1 MDTNRQ
7 CMALKASAGSGK
19 TFALSVRF
27 LALLFKGANPSEI
40 LTLTFTKKATAE
52 MKERIL
58 DYLKILQKE
67 NLESKEK
74 SHKENILKE
83 LEEKYHLDPSLV
95 QNSAQK
101 IYQRFLN
108 AEIRISTI
116 DAFFQSIL
124 RKFCWF
130 VGLSANFEVN
140 EDTEAHQQQLDE
152 RFLSALNSEQLEELS
167 VFITQCLSHNSYTS
181 NSILKLLR
189 SLRNKLYLFDP
200 NKREP
205 AFDEEGFLEKPRN
218 LNKQIQST
226 EIASDSAKKAIK
238 CDDFRGF
245 LNSSLTWLKKKSEY
259 NFFKKLKNEI
269 PTLESE
275 CEAIENDLKSY
286 YEARETALFKKFPK
300 FIQLY
305 DKAISKIQALDFDAI
320 KDKVHALL
328 SGYEEVPAEFFYFRL
343 DSKIAHI
350 LIDEFQDTSLNDYK
364 ILAPFIDEIKAG
376 IGQAKWHRSVFF
388 VGDVKQSIYAFRGG
402 FSSLFESV
410 SKDFYHDNLEFNHRS
425 SPLIIH
431 YVNTIFKKAYQN
443 SSTTY
448 LEQKYPETSRN
459 KHATDGYVKV
469 SLVAN
474 ERELLL
480 EQISQEAKN
489 LLEHGKELLLEQI
502 LQEAK
507 NLLEHGIEPKDITI
521 LCATNKDAL
530 EIKNYLQENLSE
542 IRPSTESSA
551 QLSQFVESKIIKN
564 ALEYALAEEEYKP
577 FYKHSVLKLAGYLHD
592 DAIALFGFNPKK
604 ESVAGF
610 VWKVMELFE
619 LYTECAQICLELALG
634 CEDADEFLEKLE
646 AKKIAS
652 FNSKGAQIMTIHKSK
667 GMQFPYVIVC
677 ERLGKP
683 NNESDK
689 FLEEYNGTELVCLY
703 YRMKNREV
711 VDKDYARALEKEK
724 AAKDHEEINAYY
736 VAFTRAELGLVV
748 VAKDK
753 DQKKDKKKDKEESK
767 NKGMHEKLDLKPLE
781 EGEIAPVIASKK
793 EPSNAS
799 VLIKPHA
806 YGEQVQEI
814 EEEPDSD
821 YEKNNDQE
829 AINFG
834 IALHKGLEYQY
845 AYRIPKKSVLEYL
858 NYHYGFYGLDHQA
871 LEESLELFENDAE
884 IQALFKNLA
893 LKGEVAFLSRGVVSR
908 IDVLLWDKGQ
918 NLYVLDYKSSQN
930 YQQSHKAQVS
940 HYAEF
945 LQTQAPHFKIQAGII
960 YAHKRLLEKLWV

>member
-1 MDTNRQ
+1 MDTKRQ

-67 NLESKEK
+67 NLEDEKEKEK
-74 SHKENILKE
+74 SQNILKE
-83 LEEKYHLDPSLV
+83 LEEKYRLNPSFV

-140 EDTEAHQQQLDE
+140 EDTKAHQQQLNAS
-152 RFLSALNSEQLEELS
+152 FLSALDNKQLEELS
-167 VFITQCLSHNSYTS
+167 VFITQCLSYDSYTS
-181 NSILKLLR
+181 DSILERLR
-189 SLRNKLYLFDP
+189 FLKNKLYLFDS
-200 NKREP
+200 NKKDP
-205 AFDEEGFLEKPRN
+205 VFDEEGFLEKLRS
-218 LNKQIQST
+218 LNQQIQSVET
-226 EIASDSAKKAIK
+226 ASNEAKKAIK

-245 LNSSLTWLKKKSEY
+245 LNSSLTWLEKKSEY
-259 NFFKKLKNEI
+259 RYFKKFKDEI

-275 CEAIENDLKSY
+275 CEEIENDLKRY
-286 YEARETALFKKFPK
+286 YEAKESALFKKFPK

-305 DKAISKIQALDFDAI
+305 DKATSKIQALDFDAI

-328 SGYEEVPAEFFYFRL
+328 NGYEEVPAEFFYFRL
-343 DSKIAHI
+343 DSRIAHI

-388 VGDVKQSIYAFRGG
+388 VGDVKQSIYGFRGS

-410 SKDFYHDNLEFNHRS
+410 SKDFYHDNLQFNHRS
-425 SPLIIH
+425 SPLIIN

-443 SSTTY
+443 SPTAY
-448 LEQKYPETSRN
+448 LEQKYPKASSN
-459 KHATDGYVKV
+459 KHARDGYVKV
-469 SLVAN
+469 SLVAD
-474 ERELLL
+474 ER
-480 EQISQEAKN
+480 
-489 LLEHGKELLLEQI
+489 ELLLEQI

-507 NLLEHGIEPKDITI
+507 NLLEHRIDPKDITL
-521 LCATNKDAL
+521 LCTRNEDAL
-530 EIKNYLQENLSE
+530 EIKNYLQKNLSA

-551 QLSQFVESKIIKN
+551 KLSQFVESKIIKN
-564 ALEYALAEEEYKP
+564 ALEYALAEEPYKP

-592 DAIALFGFNPKK
+592 DAIALAGFNPKK

-610 VWKVMELFE
+610 VWKVMEWFE
-619 LYTECAQICLELALG
+619 LYTECAQICLELAVG
-634 CEDADEFLEKLE
+634 CEDANEFLEKLE
-646 AKKIAS
+646 AKEIAS
-652 FNSKGAQIMTIHKSK
+652 FKAEGAQIMTIHKSK

-683 NNESDK
+683 KSNNSNQ
-689 FLEEYNGTELVCLY
+689 FLEEYSGTELTRLY

-711 VDKDYARALEKEK
+711 VDKDYARALDKEE
-724 AAKDHEEINAYY
+724 AAKDHEETNVYY
-736 VAFTRAELGLVV
+736 VAFTRAELGLIV

-753 DQKKDKKKDKEESK
+753 
-767 NKGMHEKLDLKPLE
+767 KGMREKLDLAPLE
-781 EGEIAPVIASKK
+781 EGEIAPVISSQK
-793 EPSNAS
+793 EPLIPSI
-799 VLIKPHA
+799 VIKPHA

-814 EEEPDSD
+814 EEEPSD

-858 NYHYGFYGLDHQA
+858 NYHHGFYGLDYQA
-871 LEESLELFENDAE
+871 LEESLELFENDAK

-893 LKGEVAFLSRGVVSR
+893 LRGEVAFLFEGVVSR

-940 HYAEF
+940 HYAAF

>member
-1 MDTNRQ
+1 MDTKRQ

-58 DYLKILQKE
+58 DYLRILQKE
-67 NLESKEK
+67 NLEDEKEKEK
-74 SHKENILKE
+74 SQNILKE
-83 LEEKYHLDPSLV
+83 LEEKYRLNPSFV

-140 EDTEAHQQQLDE
+140 EDTKAHQQQLNE
-152 RFLSALNSEQLEELS
+152 SFLSALNNEQLEELS
-167 VFITQCLSHNSYTS
+167 VFIAQCLSYDSYTS
-181 NSILKLLR
+181 DSILERLR
-189 SLRNKLYLFDP
+189 FLKNKLYLFDP
-200 NKREP
+200 NKKDL
-205 AFDEEGFLEKPRN
+205 AFDEEGFLEKLRS
-218 LNKQIQST
+218 LNQQIQSVET
-226 EIASDSAKKAIK
+226 ASNEAKKAIK

-245 LNSSLTWLKKKSEY
+245 LNSSLTWLEKKGEY
-259 NFFKKLKNEI
+259 RYFKKFKDEI
-269 PTLESE
+269 PILESE
-275 CEAIENDLKSY
+275 CEEIENDLKCY
-286 YEARETALFKKFPK
+286 YEARESALFKKFPK

-305 DKAISKIQALDFDAI
+305 DKATSKIQALDFDAI

-328 SGYEEVPAEFFYFRL
+328 NGYEEMPAEFFYFRL

-388 VGDVKQSIYAFRGG
+388 VGDVKQSIYGFRGS

-425 SPLIIH
+425 SPLIIN

-443 SSTTY
+443 SPTAY
-448 LEQKYPETSRN
+448 LEQKYPKASSN
-459 KHATDGYVKV
+459 KHAKDGYVKV
-469 SLVAN
+469 SLVAD

-480 EQISQEAKN
+480 K
-489 LLEHGKELLLEQI
+489 QI

-507 NLLEHGIEPKDITI
+507 NLLEHRIDPKDITL
-521 LCATNKDAL
+521 LCATNDDAL
-530 EIKNYLQENLSE
+530 EIKNYLQKNLSE

-551 QLSQFVESKIIKN
+551 KLSQFVESKIIKN
-564 ALEYALAEEEYKP
+564 ALEYALAEEPYKP

-592 DAIALFGFNPKK
+592 DAIALAGFNPKK

-619 LYTECAQICLELALG
+619 LYTECAQICLELAVG
-634 CEDADEFLEKLE
+634 CEDANEFLEKLE
-646 AKKIAS
+646 AKEIAS
-652 FNSKGAQIMTIHKSK
+652 FKAEGAQIMTIHKSK

-683 NNESDK
+683 KMNNSNQ
-689 FLEEYNGTELVCLY
+689 FLEEYSGTELLRLY

-711 VDKDYARALEKEK
+711 VDKDYARALDKEE
-724 AAKDHEEINAYY
+724 AAKNHEETNVYY
-736 VAFTRAELGLVV
+736 VAFTRAELGLIV

-753 DQKKDKKKDKEESK
+753 DQKKDKKESK
-767 NKGMHEKLDLKPLE
+767 NKGMREKLDLFPLE
-781 EGEIAPVIASKK
+781 EGEIAPVISSQK
-793 EPSNAS
+793 EPSSAS
-799 VLIKPHA
+799 VVIKPHA

-814 EEEPDSD
+814 EEEPSD

-858 NYHYGFYGLDHQA
+858 NYHHGFYGLDYQA
-871 LEESLELFENDAE
+871 LEESLELFENDAK

-893 LKGEVAFLSRGVVSR
+893 LKGEVAFLFEGVVSR

-940 HYAEF
+940 HYAAF

>member
-1 MDTNRQ
+1 MDTKRQ

-67 NLESKEK
+67 NLEDEKEKEK
-74 SHKENILKE
+74 SQNILKE
-83 LEEKYHLDPSLV
+83 LEEKYRLDPSFV

-140 EDTEAHQQQLDE
+140 EDTKAHQQQLNAS
-152 RFLSALNSEQLEELS
+152 FLSALDNKQLEELS
-167 VFITQCLSHNSYTS
+167 VFIAQCLSYDSYTS
-181 NSILKLLR
+181 DSILERLR
-189 SLRNKLYLFDP
+189 FLKNKLYLFDP
-200 NKREP
+200 NKKEP
-205 AFDEEGFLEKPRN
+205 AFDEKGFLDKLRS
-218 LNKQIQST
+218 LNQQIQSVET
-226 EIASDSAKKAIK
+226 ASDTAKKAVK

-245 LNSSLTWLKKKSEY
+245 LNSSLTWLKKKGEY
-259 NFFKKLKNEI
+259 RDFKKIKDEI

-275 CEAIENDLKSY
+275 CEEIENDLKRY
-286 YEARETALFKKFPK
+286 YEARESALFKKFPK

-305 DKAISKIQALDFDAI
+305 DKATSKIQVLDFDAI

-328 SGYEEVPAEFFYFRL
+328 NGYEEMPAEFFYFRL
-343 DSKIAHI
+343 DSRIAHI

-388 VGDVKQSIYAFRGG
+388 VGDVKQSIYGFRGS

-410 SKDFYHDNLEFNHRS
+410 SKDFYHDNLPFNHRS
-425 SPLIIH
+425 SPLIIN

-443 SSTTY
+443 SPTAY
-448 LEQKYPETSRN
+448 WEQKYPKASSN
-459 KHATDGYVKV
+459 KHARDGYVKV
-469 SLVAN
+469 SLVAD

-480 EQISQEAKN
+480 K
-489 LLEHGKELLLEQI
+489 QI

-507 NLLEHGIEPKDITI
+507 NLLEHRIDPKDITL
-521 LCATNKDAL
+521 LCATNDDAL
-530 EIKNYLQENLSE
+530 EIKNYLQKNLST

-551 QLSQFVESKIIKN
+551 DLSQFVESKIIKN
-564 ALEYALAEEEYKP
+564 ALKYALAEEPYKP
-577 FYKHSVLKLAGYLHD
+577 FYKHSVLKLSGYLHD
-592 DAIALFGFNPKK
+592 DAIALAGFNPKK
-604 ESVAGF
+604 ESVASF

-619 LYTECAQICLELALG
+619 LYGEPAQICLELAVG
-634 CEDADEFLEKLE
+634 CEDANEFLEKLE
-646 AKKIAS
+646 AKEIAS
-652 FNSKGAQIMTIHKSK
+652 FKAKGTQIMTIHKSK

-683 NNESDK
+683 KSNNSNQ
-689 FLEEYNGTELVCLY
+689 FLEEYDGTELLRLY

-711 VDKDYARALEKEK
+711 VDKDYARALDKEE
-724 AAKDHEEINAYY
+724 AAKDHEETNVYY
-736 VAFTRAELGLVV
+736 VAFTRAELGLIV

-753 DQKKDKKKDKEESK
+753 DQKKDKKESK
-767 NKGMHEKLDLKPLE
+767 NKGMREKLDLAPLE
-781 EGEIAPVIASKK
+781 EGEIAPVISSQK
-793 EPSNAS
+793 ELSPES
-799 VLIKPHA
+799 VVIKPHA

-814 EEEPDSD
+814 EEEPSD

-845 AYRIPKKSVLEYL
+845 AYNIPKKSVLEYL
-858 NYHYGFYGLDHQA
+858 NYHHGFYGLDYQA
-871 LEESLELFENDAE
+871 LEESLELFENDAK
-884 IQALFKNLA
+884 IQALFKNHA
-893 LKGEVAFLSRGVVSR
+893 LRGEAAFLFEGVVSR

-940 HYAEF
+940 HYAAF

>member
-1 MDTNRQ
+1 MDTKRQ

-67 NLESKEK
+67 NLEDEKEKEK
-74 SHKENILKE
+74 SQNILKE
-83 LEEKYHLDPSLV
+83 LEEKYRLNPSLV
-95 QNSAQK
+95 QNRAQE

-140 EDTEAHQQQLDE
+140 EDTKAHQQQLNE
-152 RFLSALNSEQLEELS
+152 GFLSALNSEQLEELS
-167 VFITQCLSHNSYTS
+167 VFIAQCLSYDNYTS
-181 NSILKLLR
+181 DSILKRLR
-189 SLRNKLYLFDP
+189 FLKNKLYLFDP
-200 NKREP
+200 NKKEP
-205 AFDEEGFLEKPRN
+205 AFDEEGFLEKLRS
-218 LNKQIQST
+218 LNNQIQSIET
-226 EIASDSAKKAIK
+226 ASDRAKEAIK
-238 CDDFRGF
+238 CDSFRGF
-245 LNSSLTWLKKKSEY
+245 LNSSLTWLEKKSEY
-259 NFFKKLKNEI
+259 LYFKKLKSEI

-275 CEAIENDLKSY
+275 CEEIENDLKRY
-286 YEARETALFKKFPK
+286 YEAKEAAIFKKFPK

-305 DKAISKIQALDFDAI
+305 DNATSKIQALDFDAI
-320 KDKVHALL
+320 KDKVHVLL
-328 SGYEEVPAEFFYFRL
+328 NGYEEMPAEFFYFRL

-388 VGDVKQSIYAFRGG
+388 VGDVKQSIYAFRGS

-425 SPLIIH
+425 APLIIN

-443 SSTTY
+443 SPTAY
-448 LEQKYPETSRN
+448 LEQKYPKTSQN
-459 KHATDGYVKV
+459 KHVTDGYVKV
-469 SLVAN
+469 SLVAD
-474 ERELLL
+474 ER
-480 EQISQEAKN
+480 
-489 LLEHGKELLLEQI
+489 ELLLEQI

-507 NLLEHGIEPKDITI
+507 NLLEHRIDPKDIAI
-521 LCATNKDAL
+521 LCTRNEDAL
-530 EIKNYLQENLSE
+530 EIKNYLQKNLSA

-551 QLSQFVESKIIKN
+551 RLSQFVESKIIKN
-564 ALEYALAEEEYKP
+564 ALEYALAEEPYKP

-592 DAIALFGFNPKK
+592 DVIALPGFNPKK

-610 VWKVMELFE
+610 VWKVMEWFE
-619 LYTECAQICLELALG
+619 LYGECAQICLELAVG
-634 CEDADEFLEKLE
+634 CEDANDFLEKLE
-646 AKKIAS
+646 AKSIAS
-652 FNSKGAQIMTIHKSK
+652 SHSKGAQIMTIHKSK

-677 ERLGKP
+677 ERLGNPKSSHS
-683 NNESDK
+683 NQL
-689 FLEEYNGTELVCLY
+689 LEEYDGAELTRLY

-711 VDKDYARALEKEK
+711 VDKDYARALDKEE
-724 AAKDHEEINAYY
+724 AAKDHEEINVYY
-736 VAFTRAELGLVV
+736 VAFTRAELGLIV

-753 DQKKDKKKDKEESK
+753 KESKKESK
-767 NKGMHEKLDLKPLE
+767 NKTMREQLNLVPLE
-781 EGEIAPVIASKK
+781 EGEIMPVISSQK
-793 EPSNAS
+793 EPLIAS
-799 VLIKPHA
+799 ALIKPHA

-845 AYRIPKKSVLEYL
+845 AYNIPKESVLEYL
-858 NYHYGFYGLDHQA
+858 NYHHGFYGLDYQA

-884 IQALFKNLA
+884 IQALFKNYA
-893 LKGEVAFLSRGVVSR
+893 LRGEAAFLFQGVVSR
-908 IDVLLWDKGQ
+908 IDVLLWDRGQ

-945 LQTQAPHFKIQAGII
+945 LKTQAPHFKIQAGII

>member
-1 MDTNRQ
+1 MDAKRQ

-67 NLESKEK
+67 NLEYEKEKEK
-74 SHKENILKE
+74 SQNILKE
-83 LEEKYHLDPSLV
+83 LEEKYRLDPSFV

-140 EDTEAHQQQLDE
+140 EDTKAHQQQLNAS
-152 RFLSALNSEQLEELS
+152 FLNALNNEQLEELS
-167 VFITQCLSHNSYTS
+167 VFITQCLSYDSYTS
-181 NSILKLLR
+181 DSVLERLRFLK
-189 SLRNKLYLFDP
+189 NKLYLFDP
-200 NKREP
+200 NKKEP
-205 AFDEEGFLEKPRN
+205 AFDEEGFLEKLRN
-218 LNKQIQST
+218 LNRQIQSVET
-226 EIASDSAKKAIK
+226 ASNEAKKAIK

-245 LNSSLTWLKKKSEY
+245 LNSSLTWLEKKSEY
-259 NFFKKLKNEI
+259 RYFKKFKDEI

-275 CEAIENDLKSY
+275 CEEIENDLKRY
-286 YEARETALFKKFPK
+286 YEARESALFKKFPK

-305 DKAISKIQALDFDAI
+305 DKATSKIQALDFDAI

-328 SGYEEVPAEFFYFRL
+328 NGYEEMPAEFFYFRL
-343 DSKIAHI
+343 DSRIAHI

-388 VGDVKQSIYAFRGG
+388 VGDVKQSIYGFRGS

-425 SPLIIH
+425 SPLIIN

-443 SSTTY
+443 SPTAY
-448 LEQKYPETSRN
+448 LEQKYPKASSN
-459 KHATDGYVKV
+459 KHARDGYVKV
-469 SLVAN
+469 SLVAD

-480 EQISQEAKN
+480 EQILQGAKN
-489 LLEHGKELLLEQI
+489 LLEHRI
-502 LQEAK
+502 D
-507 NLLEHGIEPKDITI
+507 PKDITL
-521 LCATNKDAL
+521 LCATNDDAL
-530 EIKNYLQENLSE
+530 EIKNYLQKNLSA

-551 QLSQFVESKIIKN
+551 KLSQFVESKIIKN
-564 ALEYALAEEEYKP
+564 ALEYALAEEPYKP

-592 DAIALFGFNPKK
+592 DAIALAGFNPKK

-619 LYTECAQICLELALG
+619 LYTECAQICLELAVG
-634 CEDADEFLEKLE
+634 CEDANEFLEKLE
-646 AKKIAS
+646 AKEIAS
-652 FNSKGAQIMTIHKSK
+652 FKAEGTQIMTIHKSK

-683 NNESDK
+683 KTNNSNQ
-689 FLEEYNGTELVCLY
+689 FLEEYSGTELTRLY

-711 VDKDYARALEKEK
+711 VDKDYARVLDKEE
-724 AAKDHEEINAYY
+724 AAKDHEETNVYY
-736 VAFTRAELGLVV
+736 VAFTRAELGLIV

-753 DQKKDKKKDKEESK
+753 DQKKDKKESK
-767 NKGMHEKLDLKPLE
+767 NKGMREKLDLAPLE
-781 EGEIAPVIASKK
+781 EGEIAPVISSQK
-793 EPSNAS
+793 ELSIPS
-799 VLIKPHA
+799 VVIKPHA

-814 EEEPDSD
+814 EEEPSD

-845 AYRIPKKSVLEYL
+845 AYNIPKKSVLEYL
-858 NYHYGFYGLDHQA
+858 NYHHGFYGLDYQA
-871 LEESLELFENDAE
+871 LEESLELFENDAK

-893 LKGEVAFLSRGVVSR
+893 LRGEVAFLFEGVVSR

-940 HYAEF
+940 HYAAF

>member
-1 MDTNRQ
+1 MDTKRQ

-67 NLESKEK
+67 NLENEKEK
-74 SHKENILKE
+74 SQNILKE
-83 LEEKYHLDPSLV
+83 LEEKYHLDPDLV
-95 QNSAQK
+95 RNSAQK

-108 AEIRISTI
+108 AEVRIGTI

-140 EDTEAHQQQLDE
+140 EDTKAHQQQLNE
-152 RFLSALNSEQLEELS
+152 GFLSALNSEQLEELS
-167 VFITQCLSHNSYTS
+167 AFITQCLSYDNYTS
-181 NSILKLLR
+181 DSILERLR
-189 SLRNKLYLFDP
+189 FLKNKLYLFDP
-200 NKREP
+200 NKKEP
-205 AFDEEGFLEKPRN
+205 AFDEKGFLEKLRS
-218 LNKQIQST
+218 LNNQIQSIET
-226 EIASDSAKKAIK
+226 ASDRAKEAIK
-238 CDDFRGF
+238 CDSFRGF

-259 NFFKKLKNEI
+259 QSFKKLKSEI

-275 CEAIENDLKSY
+275 CEEIENDLKRY
-286 YEARETALFKKFPK
+286 YEAKETAIFKKFPK

-305 DKAISKIQALDFDAI
+305 DNATSKIQALDFDAI
-320 KDKVHALL
+320 KDKVHVLL
-328 SGYEEVPAEFFYFRL
+328 NGYEEMPAEFFYFRL

-376 IGQAKWHRSVFF
+376 IGQAKWYRSVFF
-388 VGDVKQSIYAFRGG
+388 VGDVKQSIYAFRGS

-425 SPLIIH
+425 APLIIN

-443 SSTTY
+443 SPIAY
-448 LEQKYPETSRN
+448 LEQKYPKTSQN

-469 SLVAN
+469 SLVAD
-474 ERELLL
+474 ER
-480 EQISQEAKN
+480 
-489 LLEHGKELLLEQI
+489 GLLLEQI
-502 LQEAK
+502 LQEAQ
-507 NLLEHGIEPKDITI
+507 NLLDHRIEPKDITI

-530 EIKNYLQENLSE
+530 EVKNYLQERLSE
-542 IRPSTESSA
+542 ICPSTESSA
-551 QLSQFVESKIIKN
+551 KLSQFVESKIIKN
-564 ALEYALAEEEYKP
+564 ALEYALAKEPYKP

-592 DAIALFGFNPKK
+592 DAIALPGFNPKK

-610 VWKVMELFE
+610 VWKVMELFG
-619 LYTECAQICLELALG
+619 LYGECAQICLELAVG
-634 CEDADEFLEKLE
+634 CEDANDFLEKLE
-646 AKKIAS
+646 AKSIAS
-652 FNSKGAQIMTIHKSK
+652 FNAKGTQIMTIHKSK

-677 ERLGKP
+677 ERLGNPKS
-683 NNESDK
+683 NHSNQL
-689 FLEEYNGTELVCLY
+689 LEEYDGAELARLY

-711 VDKDYARALEKEK
+711 VDKDYARALDKEE
-724 AAKDHEEINAYY
+724 AAKDYEEINVYY
-736 VAFTRAELGLVV
+736 VAFTRAELGLIV

-753 DQKKDKKKDKEESK
+753 KESKKESK
-767 NKGMHEKLDLKPLE
+767 NKTMREKLDLAPLE
-781 EGEIAPVIASKK
+781 EGEIMPVISHKK
-793 EPSNAS
+793 EPLITST
-799 VLIKPHA
+799 LIKPHA

-845 AYRIPKKSVLEYL
+845 AYSIPKKSVLEYL
-858 NYHYGFYGLDHQA
+858 NYHYGFYGLDYQA

-884 IQALFKNLA
+884 IQTLFKNYTLR
-893 LKGEVAFLSRGVVSR
+893 GEAAFLFEGVVSR
-908 IDVLLWDKGQ
+908 IDVLLWDRGQ

-945 LQTQAPHFKIQAGII
+945 LKTQAPHFKIQAGII

>member
-1 MDTNRQ
+1 
-7 CMALKASAGSGK
+7 MALKASAGSGK

-67 NLESKEK
+67 NLEDEKEKEK
-74 SHKENILKE
+74 SQNILKE
-83 LEEKYHLDPSLV
+83 LEEKYHLNPSFV
-95 QNSAQK
+95 QNRAQE

-140 EDTEAHQQQLDE
+140 EDTKAHQQQLNAS
-152 RFLSALNSEQLEELS
+152 FLSALNSKQLEELS
-167 VFITQCLSHNSYTS
+167 VFIAQCLSHDSYTS
-181 NSILKLLR
+181 DSVLERLRFLK
-189 SLRNKLYLFDP
+189 NKLYLFDP
-200 NKREP
+200 NKKDP
-205 AFDEEGFLEKPRN
+205 VFNEEGFLEKLRS
-218 LNKQIQST
+218 LNQQIQNIET
-226 EIASDSAKKAIK
+226 ASNEAKKAIK

-245 LNSSLTWLKKKSEY
+245 LNSSLTWLKKKGEY
-259 NFFKKLKNEI
+259 RDFKKIKDEI

-275 CEAIENDLKSY
+275 CEEIENDLKLY
-286 YEARETALFKKFPK
+286 YEARESALFKKFPK

-305 DKAISKIQALDFDAI
+305 DRATSKIQALDFDAI

-328 SGYEEVPAEFFYFRL
+328 NGYEEMPAEFFYFRL
-343 DSKIAHI
+343 DSRIAHI

-388 VGDVKQSIYAFRGG
+388 VGDVKQSIYGFRGS
-402 FSSLFESV
+402 FSSLLESV

-425 SPLIIH
+425 SPLIIN

-443 SSTTY
+443 SPTAY
-448 LEQKYPETSRN
+448 LEQKYPKASSN
-459 KHATDGYVKV
+459 KHAKDGYVKV
-469 SLVAN
+469 SLVAD
-474 ERELLL
+474 ER
-480 EQISQEAKN
+480 
-489 LLEHGKELLLEQI
+489 ELLLEQI

-507 NLLEHGIEPKDITI
+507 NLLEHRIDPKDITL
-521 LCATNKDAL
+521 LCATNDDAL
-530 EIKNYLQENLSE
+530 EIKNYLQENLSA

-551 QLSQFVESKIIKN
+551 KLSQFVESKIIKN
-564 ALEYALAEEEYKP
+564 ALEYALAEEPYKP

-592 DAIALFGFNPKK
+592 DAIALAGFNPKK

-610 VWKVMELFE
+610 VWKVMEWFE
-619 LYTECAQICLELALG
+619 LYGECAQICLELAVG
-634 CEDADEFLEKLE
+634 CEDANEFLEKLE
-646 AKKIAS
+646 AKEIAS
-652 FNSKGAQIMTIHKSK
+652 FKAEGAQIMTIHKSK

-683 NNESDK
+683 KTNNSNQ
-689 FLEEYNGTELVCLY
+689 FLEEYSGTELMCLY

-711 VDKDYARALEKEK
+711 VDKDYARALDKEE
-724 AAKDHEEINAYY
+724 AAKNHEETNVYY
-736 VAFTRAELGLVV
+736 VAFTRAELGLIV

-753 DQKKDKKKDKEESK
+753 
-767 NKGMHEKLDLKPLE
+767 KGMREKLDLVPLE
-781 EGEIAPVIASKK
+781 EGTIAPVISSQK
-793 EPSNAS
+793 ELLSAS
-799 VLIKPHA
+799 VVIKPHA

-814 EEEPDSD
+814 EEEPSD

-845 AYRIPKKSVLEYL
+845 AYNIPKKSVLEYL
-858 NYHYGFYGLDHQA
+858 NYHHGFYGLDYQA
-871 LEESLELFENDAE
+871 LEESLELFENDAK

-893 LKGEVAFLSRGVVSR
+893 LRGEVAFLFEGVVSR

-930 YQQSHKAQVS
+930 YQQSHKVQVS
-940 HYAEF
+940 HYAAF

>member
-1 MDTNRQ
+1 MDTKRQ

-67 NLESKEK
+67 NLEDEKEKEK
-74 SHKENILKE
+74 SQNILKE
-83 LEEKYHLDPSLV
+83 LEEKYRLNPSFV
-95 QNSAQK
+95 QNRAQE

-140 EDTEAHQQQLDE
+140 EDTKVHQQQLNAS
-152 RFLSALNSEQLEELS
+152 FLSALDNKQLEELS
-167 VFITQCLSHNSYTS
+167 VFIAQCLSYDSYTS
-181 NSILKLLR
+181 DSVLEWLRFLK
-189 SLRNKLYLFDP
+189 NKLYLFDP
-200 NKREP
+200 NKKDP
-205 AFDEEGFLEKPRN
+205 VFNEEGFLEKLRS
-218 LNKQIQST
+218 LNQQIQNIET
-226 EIASDSAKKAIK
+226 ASNEAKKAIK

-245 LNSSLTWLKKKSEY
+245 LNSSLTWLKKKGEY
-259 NFFKKLKNEI
+259 RYFKKFKDEI

-275 CEAIENDLKSY
+275 CEEIENDLKRY
-286 YEARETALFKKFPK
+286 YEARESALFKKFPK

-305 DKAISKIQALDFDAI
+305 DKATSKIQALDFDAI

-328 SGYEEVPAEFFYFRL
+328 NGYEEMPAEFFYFRL

-388 VGDVKQSIYAFRGG
+388 VGDVKQSIYGFRGS

-425 SPLIIH
+425 SPLIIN

-443 SSTTY
+443 SPTAY
-448 LEQKYPETSRN
+448 LEQKYPKASSN
-459 KHATDGYVKV
+459 KHARDGYVKV
-469 SLVAN
+469 SLVAD
-474 ERELLL
+474 ER
-480 EQISQEAKN
+480 
-489 LLEHGKELLLEQI
+489 ELLLEQI

-507 NLLEHGIEPKDITI
+507 NLLEHCIEPKDITL
-521 LCATNKDAL
+521 LCATNDDAL
-530 EIKNYLQENLSE
+530 EIKNYLQKNLSA

-551 QLSQFVESKIIKN
+551 KLSQFVESKIIKN
-564 ALEYALAEEEYKP
+564 ALEYALAEEPYKP

-592 DAIALFGFNPKK
+592 DAIALAGFNPKK

-610 VWKVMELFE
+610 VWKVMEWFE
-619 LYTECAQICLELALG
+619 LYTECAQICLELAVG
-634 CEDADEFLEKLE
+634 CEDANEFLEKLE
-646 AKKIAS
+646 AKEIAS
-652 FNSKGAQIMTIHKSK
+652 FKAEGAQIMTIHKSK

-683 NNESDK
+683 KSNNSNQ
-689 FLEEYNGTELVCLY
+689 FLEEYSGTELTHLY

-711 VDKDYARALEKEK
+711 VDKDYARALDKEE
-724 AAKDHEEINAYY
+724 AVKDHEETNVYY
-736 VAFTRAELGLVV
+736 VAFTRAELGLIV

-753 DQKKDKKKDKEESK
+753 DQKKDKKESK
-767 NKGMHEKLDLKPLE
+767 NKGMHEKLDLVPLE
-781 EGEIAPVIASKK
+781 EGTIAPVISSQK
-793 EPSNAS
+793 EPSSAS

-814 EEEPDSD
+814 EEEPSD

-829 AINFG
+829 AIHFG

-845 AYRIPKKSVLEYL
+845 AYNIPKKSVLEYL
-858 NYHYGFYGLDHQA
+858 NYYHGFYGLDYQA
-871 LEESLELFENDAE
+871 LEESLELFENDAK

-893 LKGEVAFLSRGVVSR
+893 LRGEVAFLFEGVVSR

-930 YQQSHKAQVS
+930 YQQSHKVQVS
-940 HYAEF
+940 HYAAF

>member
-1 MDTNRQ
+1 MDTKRQ

-67 NLESKEK
+67 NLEDEKEKEK
-74 SHKENILKE
+74 SQNILKE
-83 LEEKYHLDPSLV
+83 LEEKYHLNPSLV

-140 EDTEAHQQQLDE
+140 EDTKVHQQQLNE
-152 RFLSALNSEQLEELS
+152 GFLSALNGEQLEELS
-167 VFITQCLSHNSYTS
+167 VFIAQCLSHNSYTS
-181 NSILKLLR
+181 DSILERLR
-189 SLRNKLYLFDP
+189 FLKNKLYLFDP
-200 NKREP
+200 NKKEP
-205 AFDEEGFLEKPRN
+205 AFDEEGFLEKLRS
-218 LNKQIQST
+218 LNQQIQSIET
-226 EIASDSAKKAIK
+226 ASDRAKIAIK

-245 LNSSLTWLKKKSEY
+245 LNSSLTWLEKKSEY
-259 NFFKKLKNEI
+259 NNFKKLKNEI

-275 CEAIENDLKSY
+275 CEEIENDLKRY
-286 YEARETALFKKFPK
+286 YEAKEIALFKKFPK

-305 DKAISKIQALDFDAI
+305 DKATSKIQALDFDAI

-328 SGYEEVPAEFFYFRL
+328 KGYEEVPAEFFYFRL
-343 DSKIAHI
+343 DSRIAHI

-376 IGQAKWHRSVFF
+376 IGQAKWQRSVFF
-388 VGDVKQSIYAFRGG
+388 VGDVKQSIYAFRGS

-410 SKDFYHDNLEFNHRS
+410 SKDFYHDNLQFNHRS
-425 SPLIIH
+425 SPLIIN

-443 SSTTY
+443 SPTAY
-448 LEQKYPETSRN
+448 LDQKYPKASNN

-474 ERELLL
+474 E
-480 EQISQEAKN
+480 
-489 LLEHGKELLLEQI
+489 KELLLEQI

-507 NLLEHGIEPKDITI
+507 NLLEHRIEPKDITL
-521 LCATNKDAL
+521 LCATNDDAL
-530 EIKNYLQENLSE
+530 EIKNYLQENLSA

-551 QLSQFVESKIIKN
+551 NLSQFVESKIIKN
-564 ALEYALAEEEYKP
+564 ALKYALAEEPYKP

-592 DAIALFGFNPKK
+592 DAIALVGFDPKK
-604 ESVAGF
+604 ESVADF
-610 VWKVMELFE
+610 VWKVMESFE
-619 LYTECAQICLELALG
+619 LYGEHAQICLELAVG
-634 CEDADEFLEKLE
+634 CEDADGFLEKLE

-652 FNSKGAQIMTIHKSK
+652 FNLKGAQIMTIHASK

-683 NNESDK
+683 RSDNPNQ
-689 FLEEYNGTELVCLY
+689 FLEEYDGTELLRLY
-703 YRMKNREV
+703 YRMKNREI
-711 VDKDYARALEKEK
+711 VDKDYARALDKEK
-724 AAKDHEEINAYY
+724 AAKENEETNVYY
-736 VAFTRAELGLVV
+736 VAFTRAELGLIV

-753 DQKKDKKKDKEESK
+753 GQKKDQKESKDK
-767 NKGMHEKLDLKPLE
+767 GMREKLDLAPLE
-781 EGEIAPVIASKK
+781 EGTIAPVISPQK
-793 EPSNAS
+793 EPLIAS
-799 VLIKPHA
+799 VVIKPHA

-814 EEEPDSD
+814 EEEPSD
-821 YEKNNDQE
+821 YEKNNDQK

-845 AYRIPKKSVLEYL
+845 AYNIPKKSVLEYL
-858 NYHYGFYGLDHQA
+858 NYHHGFYGLDHQA

-893 LKGEVAFLSRGVVSR
+893 LKGEAAFLFEGVVSR

-940 HYAEF
+940 HYAAF

>member
-1 MDTNRQ
+1 MDTKRQ

-67 NLESKEK
+67 NLEDEKEKEK
-74 SHKENILKE
+74 SQNILKE
-83 LEEKYHLDPSLV
+83 LEEKYRLNPDLV
-95 QNSAQK
+95 RNNAPK

-140 EDTEAHQQQLDE
+140 EDTKAHQQQLNE
-152 RFLSALNSEQLEELS
+152 GFLSSLNGGQLEELS
-167 VFITQCLSHNSYTS
+167 VFIAQCLSHNSYTS
-181 NSILKLLR
+181 DSILERLR
-189 SLRNKLYLFDP
+189 FLKNKLYLFDP
-200 NKREP
+200 NKKEP
-205 AFDEEGFLEKPRN
+205 AFDEEGFLEKLRS
-218 LNKQIQST
+218 LNQQIQSIET
-226 EIASDSAKKAIK
+226 ASNEAKKAIK

-245 LNSSLTWLKKKSEY
+245 LNSSLTWLEKKSEY
-259 NFFKKLKNEI
+259 NNFKKLKNKI
-269 PTLESE
+269 PALESE
-275 CEAIENDLKSY
+275 CEEIENDLKRY
-286 YEARETALFKKFPK
+286 YEAKEIALFKKFPK

-305 DKAISKIQALDFDAI
+305 DKATSKIQALDFDAI

-328 SGYEEVPAEFFYFRL
+328 KGYEEVPAEFFYFRL
-343 DSKIAHI
+343 DSRIAHI

-388 VGDVKQSIYAFRGG
+388 VGDVKQSIYAFRGS

-410 SKDFYHDNLEFNHRS
+410 SKDFYHDNLQFNHRS
-425 SPLIIH
+425 SPLIIN

-443 SSTTY
+443 SPTAY
-448 LEQKYPETSRN
+448 LEQKYPKTSQN

-474 ERELLL
+474 E
-480 EQISQEAKN
+480 
-489 LLEHGKELLLEQI
+489 KELLLEQI

-507 NLLEHGIEPKDITI
+507 NLLEHRIEPKDITI
-521 LCATNKDAL
+521 LCATNDDAL
-530 EIKNYLQENLSE
+530 EIKNYLQENLSA

-551 QLSQFVESKIIKN
+551 NLSQFVESKIIKN
-564 ALEYALAEEEYKP
+564 ALEYALAEEPYKP

-592 DAIALFGFNPKK
+592 DAIALPGFNPKK

-610 VWKVMELFE
+610 VWRVMESFE
-619 LYTECAQICLELALG
+619 LYGEHAQICLELAVG
-634 CEDADEFLEKLE
+634 CEDTDGFLEKLE

-652 FNSKGAQIMTIHKSK
+652 FNLKGTQIMTIHKSK

-683 NNESDK
+683 RSNNSNQ
-689 FLEEYNGTELVCLY
+689 FLEEYNGAELLRLY

-711 VDKDYARALEKEK
+711 VDKDYARALDKEK
-724 AAKDHEEINAYY
+724 AAKENEETNVYY
-736 VAFTRAELGLVV
+736 VAFTRAELGLII

-753 DQKKDKKKDKEESK
+753 DKKESKKESK
-767 NKGMHEKLDLKPLE
+767 NKGMREKLDLAPLE
-781 EGEIAPVIASKK
+781 EGTIVPVISSQK
-793 EPSNAS
+793 EPLIAS
-799 VLIKPHA
+799 VVIKPHA

-845 AYRIPKKSVLEYL
+845 AYNIPKKSVLEYL
-858 NYHYGFYGLDHQA
+858 NYHHGFYGLDHQA
-871 LEESLELFENDAE
+871 LEESLELFENDIE

-893 LKGEVAFLSRGVVSR
+893 LKGEAAFLFEGVVSR

-945 LQTQAPHFKIQAGII
+945 LKTQAPHFKIQAGII

>member
-1 MDTNRQ
+1 MDTKRQ

-40 LTLTFTKKATAE
+40 LTLTFTKKATTE

-67 NLESKEK
+67 NLEDEKEKEK
-74 SHKENILKE
+74 SQNILKE
-83 LEEKYHLDPSLV
+83 LEEKYRLNPSFV
-95 QNSAQK
+95 QNRAQK

-140 EDTEAHQQQLDE
+140 EDTKAHQQQLNAS
-152 RFLSALNSEQLEELS
+152 FLSALNNEQLEELS
-167 VFITQCLSHNSYTS
+167 VFITQCLSHDSYTS
-181 NSILKLLR
+181 DSILERLR
-189 SLRNKLYLFDP
+189 FLKNKLYLFDP
-200 NKREP
+200 NKKEP
-205 AFDEEGFLEKPRN
+205 AFDEKGFLEKLRS
-218 LNKQIQST
+218 LNQQIQSVET
-226 EIASDSAKKAIK
+226 ASNNAKTAIK

-245 LNSSLTWLKKKSEY
+245 LNSSLTWLEKKSEY
-259 NFFKKLKNEI
+259 RYFKKFKDEI

-275 CEAIENDLKSY
+275 CEEIENDLKRY
-286 YEARETALFKKFPK
+286 YEARESALFKKFPK

-305 DKAISKIQALDFDAI
+305 DKVTSKIQALDFDAI

-328 SGYEEVPAEFFYFRL
+328 NGYEEMPAEFFYFRL
-343 DSKIAHI
+343 DSRIVHI

-388 VGDVKQSIYAFRGG
+388 VGDVKQSIYGFRGS

-425 SPLIIH
+425 SPLIIN

-443 SSTTY
+443 SPTAY
-448 LEQKYPETSRN
+448 LEQKYPKASSN
-459 KHATDGYVKV
+459 KHARDGYVKV
-469 SLVAN
+469 SLVAD
-474 ERELLL
+474 ER
-480 EQISQEAKN
+480 
-489 LLEHGKELLLEQI
+489 ELLLEQI

-507 NLLEHGIEPKDITI
+507 NLLEHRIDPKDITI
-521 LCATNKDAL
+521 LCTRNEDAL
-530 EIKNYLQENLSE
+530 EIKNYLQKNLSE

-551 QLSQFVESKIIKN
+551 KLSQFVESKIIKN
-564 ALEYALAEEEYKP
+564 ALEYALAEEPYKP

-592 DAIALFGFNPKK
+592 DAIALAGFNPKK

-619 LYTECAQICLELALG
+619 LYTECAQICLELAVG
-634 CEDADEFLEKLE
+634 CEDANEFLEKLE
-646 AKKIAS
+646 AKEIAS
-652 FNSKGAQIMTIHKSK
+652 FKAKGAQIMTIHKSK

-683 NNESDK
+683 KTNNSNQ
-689 FLEEYNGTELVCLY
+689 FLEEYSGTELIRLY

-711 VDKDYARALEKEK
+711 VDKDYARALDKEE
-724 AAKDHEEINAYY
+724 AAKDHEETNVYY
-736 VAFTRAELGLVV
+736 VAFTRAELGLIV

-753 DQKKDKKKDKEESK
+753 
-767 NKGMHEKLDLKPLE
+767 KGMHEKLDLFPLE
-781 EGEIAPVIASKK
+781 EGEIAPVISSQK
-793 EPSNAS
+793 EPLSAS
-799 VLIKPHA
+799 VVIKPHA

-814 EEEPDSD
+814 EEEPSD

-829 AINFG
+829 AIHFG

-858 NYHYGFYGLDHQA
+858 NYHHGFYGLDYQA
-871 LEESLELFENDAE
+871 LEESLELFENDAK

-893 LKGEVAFLSRGVVSR
+893 LKGEVAFLFEGVVSR

-930 YQQSHKAQVS
+930 YQQSHKVQVS
-940 HYAEF
+940 HYAAF

>member
-1 MDTNRQ
+1 MDTKRQ

-67 NLESKEK
+67 NLEDEKEKEK
-74 SHKENILKE
+74 SQNILKE
-83 LEEKYHLDPSLV
+83 LEEKYHLNPSFV
-95 QNSAQK
+95 QNSAPK

-140 EDTEAHQQQLDE
+140 EDTKAHQQQLNKS
-152 RFLSALNSEQLEELS
+152 FLSALNNKQLEELS
-167 VFITQCLSHNSYTS
+167 VFIAQCLSYDSYTS
-181 NSILKLLR
+181 DSILERLR
-189 SLRNKLYLFDP
+189 FLKNKLYLFDP
-200 NKREP
+200 NKKEP
-205 AFDEEGFLEKPRN
+205 AFDEEGFLEKLRS
-218 LNKQIQST
+218 LNQQIQSV
-226 EIASDSAKKAIK
+226 EAASDKAKTAIK

-245 LNSSLTWLKKKSEY
+245 LNSSLTWLEKKSEY
-259 NFFKKLKNEI
+259 RDFKKLKDEI

-275 CEAIENDLKSY
+275 CEEIENDLKRY
-286 YEARETALFKKFPK
+286 YEARESALFKKFPK

-305 DKAISKIQALDFDAI
+305 DKATSKIQALDFDTI

-328 SGYEEVPAEFFYFRL
+328 NGYEEMPAEFFYFRL

-388 VGDVKQSIYAFRGG
+388 VGDVKQSIYAFRGS

-410 SKDFYHDNLEFNHRS
+410 SKDFYHDNLQFNHRS
-425 SPLIIH
+425 APLIIN

-443 SSTTY
+443 SPTAY
-448 LEQKYPETSRN
+448 LEQKYPKTSQN
-459 KHATDGYVKV
+459 KHVTEGYVKV
-469 SLVAN
+469 SLVAD
-474 ERELLL
+474 ER
-480 EQISQEAKN
+480 
-489 LLEHGKELLLEQI
+489 GLLLEQI

-507 NLLEHGIEPKDITI
+507 NLLEHRIEPKDITI
-521 LCATNKDAL
+521 LCATNDDAL
-530 EIKNYLQENLSE
+530 EIKNYLQERLSE
-542 IRPSTESSA
+542 IYPSTESSA
-551 QLSQFVESKIIKN
+551 KLSQFVESKIIKN
-564 ALEYALAEEEYKP
+564 ALEYALAEEPYKP

-592 DAIALFGFNPKK
+592 DVIALPGFNPKK

-619 LYTECAQICLELALG
+619 LYGECAQICLELAVG
-634 CEDADEFLEKLE
+634 CEDADGFLEKLE

-652 FNSKGAQIMTIHKSK
+652 SNLKGAQIMTIHKSK

-683 NNESDK
+683 KSSNSNQ
-689 FLEEYNGTELVCLY
+689 FLEEYNGAELVCLY

-711 VDKDYARALEKEK
+711 VDKDYARALDKEE
-724 AAKDHEEINAYY
+724 AAKDHEETNVYY
-736 VAFTRAELGLVV
+736 VAFTRAELGLIV

-753 DQKKDKKKDKEESK
+753 DQKKDKKESKKESK
-767 NKGMHEKLDLKPLE
+767 NKGMREKLDLFPLE
-781 EGEIAPVIASKK
+781 EGTIAPVISSQK
-793 EPSNAS
+793 EPLIAS

-814 EEEPDSD
+814 EEEPSD

-845 AYRIPKKSVLEYL
+845 AYNIPKKSVLEYL
-858 NYHYGFYGLDHQA
+858 NYHHGFYGLDHQA
-871 LEESLELFENDAE
+871 LEESLELFENDAK
-884 IQALFKNLA
+884 IQALFKNYA
-893 LKGEVAFLSRGVVSR
+893 LKGEAAFLFEGVVSR

-940 HYAEF
+940 HYAAF
-945 LQTQAPHFKIQAGII
+945 LKTQAPHFKIQAGII

>member
-1 MDTNRQ
+1 MDTKRQ

-67 NLESKEK
+67 NLENEKEKEK
-74 SHKENILKE
+74 SQNILKE
-83 LEEKYHLDPSLV
+83 LEEKYRLDPSLV
-95 QNSAQK
+95 QNRAQE

-140 EDTEAHQQQLDE
+140 EDTRAHQQQLNE
-152 RFLSALNSEQLEELS
+152 IFLNALSSEQFEELS
-167 VFITQCLSHNSYTS
+167 VFIAQCLSHDSYTS
-181 NSILKLLR
+181 DSILERLR
-189 SLRNKLYLFDP
+189 FLKNKLYLFDP
-200 NKREP
+200 NKKDP
-205 AFDEEGFLEKPRN
+205 VFDEERFLEKLRS
-218 LNKQIQST
+218 LNQQIQNIET
-226 EIASDSAKKAIK
+226 ASNEAKKAIK
-238 CDDFRGF
+238 CDDFREF
-245 LNSSLTWLKKKSEY
+245 LNSSLTWLKKKGEY
-259 NFFKKLKNEI
+259 RYFKKFKDEI

-275 CEAIENDLKSY
+275 CEEIENDLKRY
-286 YEARETALFKKFPK
+286 YEARESALFKKFPK

-305 DKAISKIQALDFDAI
+305 DKATSKIQALDFDAI

-328 SGYEEVPAEFFYFRL
+328 NGYEEMPAEFFYFRL
-343 DSKIAHI
+343 DSRIAHI

-388 VGDVKQSIYAFRGG
+388 VGDVKQSIYGFRGS
-402 FSSLFESV
+402 FSSLFEGV
-410 SKDFYHDNLEFNHRS
+410 SKDFYHDNLPFNHRS
-425 SPLIIH
+425 SPLIIN

-443 SSTTY
+443 SPTAY
-448 LEQKYPETSRN
+448 LEQKYPKASSN
-459 KHATDGYVKV
+459 KHARDGYVKV
-469 SLVAN
+469 SLVAD
-474 ERELLL
+474 ER
-480 EQISQEAKN
+480 
-489 LLEHGKELLLEQI
+489 ELLLEQI

-507 NLLEHGIEPKDITI
+507 NLLDHRIDPKDITL
-521 LCATNKDAL
+521 LCATNDDAL
-530 EIKNYLQENLSE
+530 EIKNYLQKNLST

-551 QLSQFVESKIIKN
+551 KLSQFMESKIIKN
-564 ALEYALAEEEYKP
+564 ALEYALAEEPYKP

-592 DAIALFGFNPKK
+592 DAIALAGFNPKK

-619 LYTECAQICLELALG
+619 LYTECTQICLELAVG
-634 CEDADEFLEKLE
+634 CEDANEFLEKLE
-646 AKKIAS
+646 AKEIAS
-652 FNSKGAQIMTIHKSK
+652 FKAEGAQIMTIHKSK

-683 NNESDK
+683 KSNNSNQ
-689 FLEEYNGTELVCLY
+689 FLEEYSGTELMRLY

-711 VDKDYARALEKEK
+711 VDKDYARALDKEE
-724 AAKDHEEINAYY
+724 AAKDHEETNVYY

-753 DQKKDKKKDKEESK
+753 
-767 NKGMHEKLDLKPLE
+767 KGMHEKLDLAPLE
-781 EGEIAPVIASKK
+781 EGEIVPVISSQK
-793 EPSNAS
+793 EPSSAS
-799 VLIKPHA
+799 VVIEPHA

-814 EEEPDSD
+814 EEEPSD

-858 NYHYGFYGLDHQA
+858 NYHHGFYGLDYQA
-871 LEESLELFENDAE
+871 LEESLELFENDAK

-893 LKGEVAFLSRGVVSR
+893 LRGEVAFLFEGVVSR

-930 YQQSHKAQVS
+930 YQQSHKVQVS
-940 HYAEF
+940 HYAAF

>member
-1 MDTNRQ
+1 MDTKRQ

-67 NLESKEK
+67 NLEDEKEKEK
-74 SHKENILKE
+74 SQNILKE
-83 LEEKYHLDPSLV
+83 LEEKYRLNPSFV
-95 QNSAQK
+95 QNRAQE

-140 EDTEAHQQQLDE
+140 EDTKAHQQQLNE
-152 RFLSALNSEQLEELS
+152 IFLSALNGEQLEKLS
-167 VFITQCLSHNSYTS
+167 VFIAQCLSYDSYTS
-181 NSILKLLR
+181 DSILERLR
-189 SLRNKLYLFDP
+189 FLKNKLYLFDP
-200 NKREP
+200 NKKEP
-205 AFDEEGFLEKPRN
+205 VFDEKGFLEKLRS
-218 LNKQIQST
+218 LNQQIQSV
-226 EIASDSAKKAIK
+226 EIASDRAKTAIK

-245 LNSSLTWLKKKSEY
+245 LNSSLTWLEKKSEY
-259 NFFKKLKNEI
+259 CFFKKFKDEI

-275 CEAIENDLKSY
+275 CEEIENDLKRY
-286 YEARETALFKKFPK
+286 YEARESALFKKFPK

-305 DKAISKIQALDFDAI
+305 DKATSKIQALDFDAI

-328 SGYEEVPAEFFYFRL
+328 NGYEEMPAEFFYFRL

-376 IGQAKWHRSVFF
+376 IGQAKWRRSVFF
-388 VGDVKQSIYAFRGG
+388 VGDVKQSIYGFRGS

-410 SKDFYHDNLEFNHRS
+410 SKDFYHDNLPFNHRS
-425 SPLIIH
+425 SPLIIN

-443 SSTTY
+443 FPTAY
-448 LEQKYPETSRN
+448 LEQKYPKASSN
-459 KHATDGYVKV
+459 KHARDGYVKV
-469 SLVAN
+469 SLVAD

-480 EQISQEAKN
+480 EQILQDAKN
-489 LLEHGKELLLEQI
+489 LLEHRI
-502 LQEAK
+502 D
-507 NLLEHGIEPKDITI
+507 PKDITI
-521 LCATNKDAL
+521 LCTRNEDAL
-530 EIKNYLQENLSE
+530 EIKNYLQKNLSA

-551 QLSQFVESKIIKN
+551 KLSQFVESKIIKN
-564 ALEYALAEEEYKP
+564 ALEYALAEEPYKP

-592 DAIALFGFNPKK
+592 DAIALPGFNPKK

-610 VWKVMELFE
+610 VWKVMEWFE
-619 LYTECAQICLELALG
+619 LYTECVQICLELAVG
-634 CEDADEFLEKLE
+634 CEDANEFLKKLE
-646 AKKIAS
+646 AKEIAS
-652 FNSKGAQIMTIHKSK
+652 FKAEGTQIMTIHKSK

-683 NNESDK
+683 KTNNSNQ
-689 FLEEYNGTELVCLY
+689 FLEEYSGTELTRLY

-711 VDKDYARALEKEK
+711 VDKDYTRALDKEE
-724 AAKDHEEINAYY
+724 AAKNHEETNVYY
-736 VAFTRAELGLVV
+736 VAFTRAELGLIV

-753 DQKKDKKKDKEESK
+753 
-767 NKGMHEKLDLKPLE
+767 KGMREKLDLAPLE
-781 EGEIAPVIASKK
+781 EGEIVPVISPQK
-793 EPSNAS
+793 EPLIPSI
-799 VLIKPHA
+799 VIKPHA

-814 EEEPDSD
+814 EEEPSD

-845 AYRIPKKSVLEYL
+845 AYNIPKKSVLEYL
-858 NYHYGFYGLDHQA
+858 NYHHGFYGLDYQV
-871 LEESLELFENDAE
+871 LEESLELFENDAK

-893 LKGEVAFLSRGVVSR
+893 LKGEVAFLFEGVVSR

-940 HYAEF
+940 HYAAF

-960 YAHKRLLEKLWV
+960 YAHKRLLEKIWV

>member
-1 MDTNRQ
+1 MDTKRQ

-67 NLESKEK
+67 NLESGKEK
-74 SHKENILKE
+74 SQNILKE

-95 QNSAQK
+95 RNSAQK

-140 EDTEAHQQQLDE
+140 EDTEAHQRQLNE
-152 RFLSALNSEQLEELS
+152 GFLSALNNKQLEELS
-167 VFITQCLSHNSYTS
+167 AFIVQCLSHESYTS
-181 NSILKLLR
+181 DSILKRLR
-189 SLRNKLYLFDP
+189 FLKNKLYLFDP
-200 NKREP
+200 NKKEP
-205 AFDEEGFLEKPRN
+205 TFDEEGFLEKLRG
-218 LNKQIQST
+218 LNNQIQSIET
-226 EIASDSAKKAIK
+226 ASNEAKTAIK
-238 CDDFRGF
+238 CDSFRGF
-245 LNSSLTWLKKKSEY
+245 LNSSLTWLEKKSEY
-259 NFFKKLKNEI
+259 RYFKKLKNEI

-275 CEAIENDLKSY
+275 CEEIENDLKRY
-286 YEARETALFKKFPK
+286 YEAKETAIFKKFPK

-305 DKAISKIQALDFDAI
+305 DDATSKIQALDFDAI
-320 KDKVHALL
+320 KDKVHVLL
-328 SGYEEVPAEFFYFRL
+328 SGYEEMPAEFFYFRL

-388 VGDVKQSIYAFRGG
+388 VGDVKQSIYAFRGS

-425 SPLIIH
+425 APLIIN

-443 SSTTY
+443 SPTAY
-448 LEQKYPETSRN
+448 LEQKYPKASNN
-459 KHATDGYVKV
+459 KHVTEGYVKV
-469 SLVAN
+469 SLVAD
-474 ERELLL
+474 E
-480 EQISQEAKN
+480 
-489 LLEHGKELLLEQI
+489 KELLLNQV

-507 NLLEHGIEPKDITI
+507 NLLDHHIDPKDITI

-530 EIKNYLQENLSE
+530 EIKNYLQEYLSA

-551 QLSQFVESKIIKN
+551 KLSQLVESKIIKN
-564 ALEYALAEEEYKP
+564 ALEYALAEEPYKP

-592 DAIALFGFNPKK
+592 DAIALPGFNPKK
-604 ESVAGF
+604 ESVASF

-619 LYTECAQICLELALG
+619 LYGEPAQSCLELAVG
-634 CEDADEFLEKLE
+634 CEDADGFLEKLE
-646 AKKIAS
+646 AKEIAS
-652 FNSKGAQIMTIHKSK
+652 FNPKGAQIMTIHGSK

-683 NNESDK
+683 KSNHSNQ
-689 FLEEYNGTELVCLY
+689 FLEEYNGAELARLY

-711 VDKDYARALEKEK
+711 VDKDYARALNKEE
-724 AAKDHEEINAYY
+724 AAKDHEEINVYY
-736 VAFTRAELGLVV
+736 VAFTRAELGLIV

-753 DQKKDKKKDKEESK
+753 KESK
-767 NKGMHEKLDLKPLE
+767 KENKHKTMREKLDLASLE
-781 EGEIAPVIASKK
+781 EGEIMPVVSPQK
-793 EPSNAS
+793 EPLMTS
-799 VLIKPHA
+799 VVIKPHA

-845 AYRIPKKSVLEYL
+845 AYNIPKQSVLEYL
-858 NYHYGFYGLDHQA
+858 NYHYGFYGLDYQA
-871 LEESLELFENDAE
+871 LEESLELFESDAE
-884 IQALFKNLA
+884 IQALFKNHA
-893 LKGEVAFLSRGVVSR
+893 LKGEAAFLFQGVVSR

-945 LQTQAPHFKIQAGII
+945 LRTQAPHFKIQAGII

>member
-1 MDTNRQ
+1 MDTKRQ

-67 NLESKEK
+67 NLEDEKEKEK
-74 SHKENILKE
+74 SQNILKE
-83 LEEKYHLDPSLV
+83 LEEKYHLNPSFV
-95 QNSAQK
+95 QNSTQK

-130 VGLSANFEVN
+130 VGLSASFEVN
-140 EDTEAHQQQLDE
+140 EDTKAHQQQLNE
-152 RFLSALNSEQLEELS
+152 IFLNALSSEQFEELS
-167 VFITQCLSHNSYTS
+167 VFITQCLSYDNYTS
-181 NSILKLLR
+181 DSILDRLR
-189 SLRNKLYLFDP
+189 FLKNKLYLFDP
-200 NKREP
+200 NKKEL
-205 AFDEEGFLEKPRN
+205 AFDEEGFLEKLRS
-218 LNKQIQST
+218 LNKQIQSVET
-226 EIASDSAKKAIK
+226 ASDTAKKAIK

-245 LNSSLTWLKKKSEY
+245 LNSSLTWLEKKSEY
-259 NFFKKLKNEI
+259 RFFKKFKDEI

-275 CEAIENDLKSY
+275 CEEIENDLKRY
-286 YEARETALFKKFPK
+286 YEARESALFKKFPK
-300 FIQLY
+300 FIKLY
-305 DKAISKIQALDFDAI
+305 DKATSKIQALDFDAI

-328 SGYEEVPAEFFYFRL
+328 NGYEEMSAEFFYFRL

-388 VGDVKQSIYAFRGG
+388 VGDVKQSIYGFRGS

-410 SKDFYHDNLEFNHRS
+410 SKDFYHDNLPFNHRS
-425 SPLIIH
+425 SPLIIN

-443 SSTTY
+443 FPTAY
-448 LEQKYPETSRN
+448 LEQKYPKASSN
-459 KHATDGYVKV
+459 KHARDGYVKV
-469 SLVAN
+469 SLVAD
-474 ERELLL
+474 ER
-480 EQISQEAKN
+480 
-489 LLEHGKELLLEQI
+489 ELLLEQI

-507 NLLEHGIEPKDITI
+507 NLLEHRIDPKDITL
-521 LCATNKDAL
+521 LCTRNEDAL
-530 EIKNYLQENLSE
+530 EIKNYLQKNLSA

-551 QLSQFVESKIIKN
+551 KLSQFVESKIIKN
-564 ALEYALAEEEYKP
+564 ALEYALAEEPYKP

-592 DAIALFGFNPKK
+592 DAIALAGFNPKK

-610 VWKVMELFE
+610 VWKVMEWFE
-619 LYTECAQICLELALG
+619 LYTECAQICLELAVG
-634 CEDADEFLEKLE
+634 CEDANEFLEKLE
-646 AKKIAS
+646 AKEIAS
-652 FNSKGAQIMTIHKSK
+652 FKAKGAQIMTIHKSK

-683 NNESDK
+683 KTNNSNQ
-689 FLEEYNGTELVCLY
+689 FLEEYSGTELLRLY

-711 VDKDYARALEKEK
+711 VDKDYARVLDKEE
-724 AAKDHEEINAYY
+724 AAKNHEETNVYY
-736 VAFTRAELGLVV
+736 VAFTRAELGLIV

-753 DQKKDKKKDKEESK
+753 DQKKDKKESK
-767 NKGMHEKLDLKPLE
+767 NKGMREKLDLVPLE
-781 EGEIAPVIASKK
+781 EGEIVPVISSQK
-793 EPSNAS
+793 EPSSAS

-806 YGEQVQEI
+806 YGEQIQEI
-814 EEEPDSD
+814 EEEPSD

-858 NYHYGFYGLDHQA
+858 NYHHGFYGLDYQA
-871 LEESLELFENDAE
+871 LEESLELFENDAK

-893 LKGEVAFLSRGVVSR
+893 LRGEVAFLFEGVVSR
-908 IDVLLWDKGQ
+908 IDVLLWDNGQ

-940 HYAEF
+940 RYAAF

>member
-1 MDTNRQ
+1 MDTKRQ

-67 NLESKEK
+67 NLEDEKEKEK
-74 SHKENILKE
+74 SQNILKE
-83 LEEKYHLDPSLV
+83 LEEKYRLDPSFV

-140 EDTEAHQQQLDE
+140 EDTKAYQQQLNE
-152 RFLSALNSEQLEELS
+152 SFLSALNNKQLEELS
-167 VFITQCLSHNSYTS
+167 VFIAQCLSYDSYTS
-181 NSILKLLR
+181 DSILEWLR
-189 SLRNKLYLFDP
+189 FLKNKLYLFDP
-200 NKREP
+200 NKKEP
-205 AFDEEGFLEKPRN
+205 AFDEEGFLEKLRS
-218 LNKQIQST
+218 LNQQIQSVET
-226 EIASDSAKKAIK
+226 ASNEAKKAIK

-245 LNSSLTWLKKKSEY
+245 LNSSLTWLEKKSEY
-259 NFFKKLKNEI
+259 RYFKKIKDEI

-275 CEAIENDLKSY
+275 CEEIENDLKCY
-286 YEARETALFKKFPK
+286 YEARESALFKKFPK

-305 DKAISKIQALDFDAI
+305 DKATSKIQALDFDAI

-328 SGYEEVPAEFFYFRL
+328 NGYEEMPAEFFYFRL

-388 VGDVKQSIYAFRGG
+388 VGDVKQSIYGFRGS

-410 SKDFYHDNLEFNHRS
+410 SKDFYHDNLPFNHRS
-425 SPLIIH
+425 SPLIIN

-443 SSTTY
+443 SPTAY
-448 LEQKYPETSRN
+448 WEQKYPKASSN
-459 KHATDGYVKV
+459 KHARDGYVKV
-469 SLVAN
+469 SLVAD
-474 ERELLL
+474 ER
-480 EQISQEAKN
+480 
-489 LLEHGKELLLEQI
+489 ELLLEQI

-507 NLLEHGIEPKDITI
+507 NLLEHCIDPKDITL
-521 LCATNKDAL
+521 LCATNDDAL
-530 EIKNYLQENLSE
+530 EIKNYLQKNLSA
-542 IRPSTESSA
+542 INPSTESSA
-551 QLSQFVESKIIKN
+551 KLSQFVESRIIKN
-564 ALEYALAEEEYKP
+564 ALEYALAEEPYKP

-592 DAIALFGFNPKK
+592 DAIALAGFNPKK

-619 LYTECAQICLELALG
+619 LYTECAQICLELAVG
-634 CEDADEFLEKLE
+634 CEDANEFLEKLE
-646 AKKIAS
+646 AKEIAS
-652 FNSKGAQIMTIHKSK
+652 FKIEGAQIMTIHKSK

-683 NNESDK
+683 KTNNSNQ
-689 FLEEYNGTELVCLY
+689 FLEEYSGTELTRLY
-703 YRMKNREV
+703 YKMKNREV
-711 VDKDYARALEKEK
+711 VDKDYARALDKEE
-724 AAKDHEEINAYY
+724 AAKDREETNVYY
-736 VAFTRAELGLVV
+736 VAFTRAELGLIV

-753 DQKKDKKKDKEESK
+753 DQKKDKKESK
-767 NKGMHEKLDLKPLE
+767 SKGMREKLDLAPLE
-781 EGEIAPVIASKK
+781 EGEIAPVISSQK
-793 EPSNAS
+793 EPSPES
-799 VLIKPHA
+799 VVIKPHA
-806 YGEQVQEI
+806 YGEQVQEM
-814 EEEPDSD
+814 EEEPSD

-845 AYRIPKKSVLEYL
+845 AYNIPKKSVLEYL
-858 NYHYGFYGLDHQA
+858 NYHHGFYGLDYQA
-871 LEESLELFENDAE
+871 LEESLELFENDAK

-893 LKGEVAFLSRGVVSR
+893 LKGEVAFLFEGVVSR

-940 HYAEF
+940 HYAAF

>member
-1 MDTNRQ
+1 MDKKRQ

-67 NLESKEK
+67 NLEDEKEKEK
-74 SHKENILKE
+74 SQNILKE
-83 LEEKYHLDPSLV
+83 LEEKYRLDPSLV

-140 EDTEAHQQQLDE
+140 EDTKAHQQQLNE
-152 RFLSALNSEQLEELS
+152 SFLSALNNKQLEELS
-167 VFITQCLSHNSYTS
+167 VFIAQCLSYDSYTS
-181 NSILKLLR
+181 DSVLERLRFLK
-189 SLRNKLYLFDP
+189 NKLYLFNP
-200 NKREP
+200 NKKEP
-205 AFDEEGFLEKPRN
+205 AFDEKGFLEKLRS
-218 LNKQIQST
+218 LNKQIQSVET
-226 EIASDSAKKAIK
+226 ASNEAKKAIK

-245 LNSSLTWLKKKSEY
+245 LNSSLTWLEKKGEY
-259 NFFKKLKNEI
+259 RYFKKFKDEI

-275 CEAIENDLKSY
+275 CEEIENDLKRY
-286 YEARETALFKKFPK
+286 YEAKESALFKKFPK

-305 DKAISKIQALDFDAI
+305 DKATSKIQALDFDAI

-328 SGYEEVPAEFFYFRL
+328 NGYEEMPAEFFYFRL

-388 VGDVKQSIYAFRGG
+388 VGDVKQSIYGFRGS

-425 SPLIIH
+425 SPLIIN

-443 SSTTY
+443 SPTAY
-448 LEQKYPETSRN
+448 LEQKYPKASSN
-459 KHATDGYVKV
+459 KHARDGYVKV
-469 SLVAN
+469 SLVAD
-474 ERELLL
+474 ER
-480 EQISQEAKN
+480 
-489 LLEHGKELLLEQI
+489 ELLLEQI

-507 NLLEHGIEPKDITI
+507 NLLEHRIDPKDITI
-521 LCATNKDAL
+521 LCARNKDAL
-530 EIKNYLQENLSE
+530 EIKNYLQKNLSA

-551 QLSQFVESKIIKN
+551 KLSQFVESRIIKN
-564 ALEYALAEEEYKP
+564 ALEYALAEEPYKP

-592 DAIALFGFNPKK
+592 DAIALAGFNPKK

-619 LYTECAQICLELALG
+619 LYTECAQICLELAVG
-634 CEDADEFLEKLE
+634 CEDANEFLEKLE
-646 AKKIAS
+646 AKEIAS
-652 FNSKGAQIMTIHKSK
+652 FKAEGAQIMTIHKSK

-683 NNESDK
+683 KTNNSNQ
-689 FLEEYNGTELVCLY
+689 FLEEYSGTELIRLY

-711 VDKDYARALEKEK
+711 VDKDYARALDKEE
-724 AAKDHEEINAYY
+724 AAKDHEEINVYY
-736 VAFTRAELGLVV
+736 VAFTRAELGLIV

-753 DQKKDKKKDKEESK
+753 DQKKDKKESK
-767 NKGMHEKLDLKPLE
+767 NKGMREKLDLAPLE
-781 EGEIAPVIASKK
+781 EGEIAPVISSQK
-793 EPSNAS
+793 EPSSAS
-799 VLIKPHA
+799 VVIKPHA
-806 YGEQVQEI
+806 YGEQIQEI
-814 EEEPDSD
+814 EEEPSD

-845 AYRIPKKSVLEYL
+845 AYRIPKKSILEYL
-858 NYHYGFYGLDHQA
+858 NYHHGFYGLDYQA

-893 LKGEVAFLSRGVVSR
+893 LRGEVAFLFEGVVSR

-930 YQQSHKAQVS
+930 YQQSHKVQVS
-940 HYAEF
+940 HYAAF

>member
-1 MDTNRQ
+1 MDTKRQ

-67 NLESKEK
+67 NLESEKEK
-74 SHKENILKE
+74 SQNILKE

-95 QNSAQK
+95 RNSAQK

-140 EDTEAHQQQLDE
+140 EDTEAHQRQLNE
-152 RFLSALNSEQLEELS
+152 GFLSALNSEQLEELS
-167 VFITQCLSHNSYTS
+167 AFIVQCLSYESYTS
-181 NSILKLLR
+181 DSILERLR
-189 SLRNKLYLFDP
+189 FLKNKLYLFDP

-205 AFDEEGFLEKPRN
+205 AFDEKGFLEKLRS
-218 LNKQIQST
+218 LNNQIQSIET
-226 EIASDSAKKAIK
+226 ASDKAKEAIK
-238 CDDFRGF
+238 CDSFRGF

-259 NFFKKLKNEI
+259 QSFKKLKSEI

-275 CEAIENDLKSY
+275 CEEIENDLKRY
-286 YEARETALFKKFPK
+286 YEAKETAIFKKFPK

-305 DKAISKIQALDFDAI
+305 DNATSKIQALDFDAI
-320 KDKVHALL
+320 KDKVHVLL
-328 SGYEEVPAEFFYFRL
+328 NGYEEMPAEFFYFRL

-388 VGDVKQSIYAFRGG
+388 VGDVKQSIYAFRGS

-425 SPLIIH
+425 APLIIN

-443 SSTTY
+443 SPTAY
-448 LEQKYPETSRN
+448 LEQKYPKASNN
-459 KHATDGYVKV
+459 KHVTEGYVKV
-469 SLVAN
+469 SLVAD
-474 ERELLL
+474 E
-480 EQISQEAKN
+480 
-489 LLEHGKELLLEQI
+489 KELLLEQI
-502 LQEAK
+502 LQEAQ
-507 NLLEHGIEPKDITI
+507 NLLDYRIDPKDITI

-530 EIKNYLQENLSE
+530 EIKNYLQERLSA

-551 QLSQFVESKIIKN
+551 RLSQLVESKIIKN
-564 ALEYALAEEEYKP
+564 ALEYALAEEPYKP

-592 DAIALFGFNPKK
+592 DAIALPGFNPKK

-610 VWKVMELFE
+610 VWKIMEQFK
-619 LYTECAQICLELALG
+619 LYGEPAQSCLELAIG
-634 CEDADEFLEKLE
+634 CEDANDFLEKLE
-646 AKKIAS
+646 AKEIAS
-652 FNSKGAQIMTIHKSK
+652 FNPKGAQIMTIHKSK
-667 GMQFPYVIVC
+667 GMQFPYVIMC

-683 NNESDK
+683 NSSHANQ
-689 FLEEYNGTELVCLY
+689 FLEEYNGAELARLY

-711 VDKDYARALEKEK
+711 VDKDYARALNKEE
-724 AAKDHEEINAYY
+724 AAKDHEEINVYY
-736 VAFTRAELGLVV
+736 VAFTRAELGLIV

-753 DQKKDKKKDKEESK
+753 KESK
-767 NKGMHEKLDLKPLE
+767 KESKKEKMREQLDLVSLE
-781 EGEIAPVIASKK
+781 EGEITPVISPQK
-793 EPSNAS
+793 EPLIAS
-799 VLIKPHA
+799 VVIKPHA

-845 AYRIPKKSVLEYL
+845 AYNIPKQSVLEYL
-858 NYHYGFYGLDHQA
+858 NYHHGFYGLDYQA

-884 IQALFKNLA
+884 IQALFKNHA
-893 LKGEVAFLSRGVVSR
+893 LKGEAAFLFQGVVSR
-908 IDVLLWDKGQ
+908 IDVLLWDRGQ

-945 LQTQAPHFKIQAGII
+945 LRTQAPHFKIQAGII

>member
-1 MDTNRQ
+1 MDAKRQ

-67 NLESKEK
+67 NLEDEKEKEK
-74 SHKENILKE
+74 SQNILKE
-83 LEEKYHLDPSLV
+83 LEEKYRLNPSFV
-95 QNSAQK
+95 QNRAQK
-101 IYQRFLN
+101 VYQRFLN

-140 EDTEAHQQQLDE
+140 EDTKAHQQQLNE
-152 RFLSALNSEQLEELS
+152 SFLSALNGEQLEELS
-167 VFITQCLSHNSYTS
+167 VFIAQCLSYDSYTS
-181 NSILKLLR
+181 DSILERLR
-189 SLRNKLYLFDP
+189 FLKNKLYLFDS
-200 NKREP
+200 NEKEP
-205 AFDEEGFLEKPRN
+205 AFDEEGFLEKLRS
-218 LNKQIQST
+218 LNQQIQSIET
-226 EIASDSAKKAIK
+226 ASDRAKTAIK

-245 LNSSLTWLKKKSEY
+245 LNSSLTWLEKKSEY
-259 NFFKKLKNEI
+259 IYFKKLKNEI

-275 CEAIENDLKSY
+275 CEEIENDLKRY
-286 YEARETALFKKFPK
+286 YEARETEIFKKFPK

-305 DKAISKIQALDFDAI
+305 DKATSKIQALDFDAI

-328 SGYEEVPAEFFYFRL
+328 NGYEEMPAEFFYFRL

-376 IGQAKWHRSVFF
+376 IGQAKWQRSVFF
-388 VGDVKQSIYAFRGG
+388 VGDVKQSIYAFRGS

-410 SKDFYHDNLEFNHRS
+410 AKDFYHDNLQFNHRS
-425 SPLIIH
+425 SPLIIN

-443 SSTTY
+443 SSTAY
-448 LEQKYPETSRN
+448 LEQKYPKASPN

-469 SLVAN
+469 SLVAD
-474 ERELLL
+474 ER
-480 EQISQEAKN
+480 
-489 LLEHGKELLLEQI
+489 ELLLEQI

-507 NLLEHGIEPKDITI
+507 NLLEHRIEPKDITI
-521 LCATNKDAL
+521 LCATNDDAL
-530 EIKNYLQENLSE
+530 EIKNYLQENLSA

-551 QLSQFVESKIIKN
+551 NLSQFVESKIIKN
-564 ALEYALAEEEYKP
+564 ALKYALAEEPYKP

-592 DAIALFGFNPKK
+592 DAIALAGFNPKK

-610 VWKVMELFE
+610 VWKVMEWFE
-619 LYTECAQICLELALG
+619 LYGECAQICLELAVG
-634 CEDADEFLEKLE
+634 CEDADGFLEKLE

-652 FNSKGAQIMTIHKSK
+652 FNLKGAQIMTIHKSK

-683 NNESDK
+683 KSNNSNQ
-689 FLEEYNGTELVCLY
+689 FLEEYNGTELIRLY

-711 VDKDYARALEKEK
+711 VDKDYARALDEEE
-724 AAKDHEEINAYY
+724 AAKDHEETNVYY

-748 VAKDK
+748 VADK
-753 DQKKDKKKDKEESK
+753 
-767 NKGMHEKLDLKPLE
+767 KGMHEKLDLAPLE
-781 EGEIAPVIASKK
+781 EGEIALVISSQK
-793 EPSNAS
+793 EPLIPS
-799 VLIKPHA
+799 VVIKPHA

-814 EEEPDSD
+814 EEEPSD

-834 IALHKGLEYQY
+834 IALHKGLECQY
-845 AYRIPKKSVLEYL
+845 AYCIPKKSILEYL
-858 NYHYGFYGLDHQA
+858 NYHHGFYGLDHQA
-871 LEESLELFENDAE
+871 LEESLELFENDAK

-893 LKGEVAFLSRGVVSR
+893 LRGEVAFLFEGVVSR

-940 HYAEF
+940 HYAAF

>member
-1 MDTNRQ
+1 MDTKRQ

-67 NLESKEK
+67 NLESGKEK
-74 SHKENILKE
+74 SQNILKE

-140 EDTEAHQQQLDE
+140 EDTEAHQRQLNE
-152 RFLSALNSEQLEELS
+152 SFLSALNSEQLEELS
-167 VFITQCLSHNSYTS
+167 AFIVQCLSYESYTS
-181 NSILKLLR
+181 DSILKRLR
-189 SLRNKLYLFDP
+189 FLKNKLYLFDP
-200 NKREP
+200 NKKEP
-205 AFDEEGFLEKPRN
+205 AFDEKGFLEKLRS
-218 LNKQIQST
+218 LNNQIQNIET
-226 EIASDSAKKAIK
+226 ASNEAKKAIK
-238 CDDFRGF
+238 CDSFRGF
-245 LNSSLTWLKKKSEY
+245 LNSSLTWLEKKSEY
-259 NFFKKLKNEI
+259 RYFKKLKNEI

-275 CEAIENDLKSY
+275 CEEIENDLKRY
-286 YEARETALFKKFPK
+286 YEAKETAIFKKFPK

-305 DKAISKIQALDFDAI
+305 DKATSKIQALDFDAI
-320 KDKVHALL
+320 KDKVHVLL
-328 SGYEEVPAEFFYFRL
+328 NGYEEMPAEFFYFRL

-388 VGDVKQSIYAFRGG
+388 VGDVKQSIYAFRGS

-410 SKDFYHDNLEFNHRS
+410 SKDFYHDNLQFNHRS
-425 SPLIIH
+425 APLIIN

-443 SSTTY
+443 SPTAY
-448 LEQKYPETSRN
+448 LEQKYPKASNN
-459 KHATDGYVKV
+459 KHATEGYVKV
-469 SLVAN
+469 SLVAD

-480 EQISQEAKN
+480 NQV
-489 LLEHGKELLLEQI
+489 
-502 LQEAK
+502 LQEAQ
-507 NLLEHGIEPKDITI
+507 NLLDHRIDPKDITI
-521 LCATNKDAL
+521 LCTTNKDAL
-530 EIKNYLQENLSE
+530 EIKNYLQERLSA

-551 QLSQFVESKIIKN
+551 RLSQLVESKIIKN
-564 ALEYALAEEEYKP
+564 ALEYALAEEPYKP

-592 DAIALFGFNPKK
+592 DAIALPGFNPKK
-604 ESVAGF
+604 ESVASF

-619 LYTECAQICLELALG
+619 LYGEPAQSCLELAIG
-634 CEDADEFLEKLE
+634 CEDANDFLEKLE
-646 AKKIAS
+646 AKEIAS
-652 FNSKGAQIMTIHKSK
+652 FNPKGAQIMTIHGSK

-677 ERLGKP
+677 ERLGNPKSSHA
-683 NNESDK
+683 NQL
-689 FLEEYNGTELVCLY
+689 LEEYDGAELTRLY

-711 VDKDYARALEKEK
+711 VDKDYARALDKEE
-724 AAKDHEEINAYY
+724 AAKDHEEINVYY
-736 VAFTRAELGLVV
+736 VAFTRAELGLIV

-753 DQKKDKKKDKEESK
+753 KESKKESK
-767 NKGMHEKLDLKPLE
+767 NKTMREQLDLTPLE
-781 EGEIAPVIASKK
+781 EGEIAPVISPQK
-793 EPSNAS
+793 EPLMTS
-799 VLIKPHA
+799 VVIKPHA

-814 EEEPDSD
+814 EEEPSD

-845 AYRIPKKSVLEYL
+845 AYNIPKQSVLEYL

-871 LEESLELFENDAE
+871 LEESLELFENDAK
-884 IQALFKNLA
+884 IQALFKNHA
-893 LKGEVAFLSRGVVSR
+893 LKGEAAFLFQGVVSR
-908 IDVLLWDKGQ
+908 IDVLLWDRGQ

>member
-1 MDTNRQ
+1 MDTKRQ

-58 DYLKILQKE
+58 DYLKILQQE
-67 NLESKEK
+67 NLENEKEK
-74 SHKENILKE
+74 SQNILKE
-83 LEEKYHLDPSLV
+83 LEEKYHLKPDLV
-95 QNSAQK
+95 RNSAQK

-140 EDTEAHQQQLDE
+140 EDTKAHQQQLNE
-152 RFLSALNSEQLEELS
+152 GFLSALNSEQLEELS
-167 VFITQCLSHNSYTS
+167 VFIAQCLSYDSYTS
-181 NSILKLLR
+181 DSVLRRLRFLK
-189 SLRNKLYLFDP
+189 NKLYLFDP
-200 NKREP
+200 NKKEP
-205 AFDEEGFLEKPRN
+205 AFDEEGFLEKLRS
-218 LNKQIQST
+218 LNHQIQSIET
-226 EIASDSAKKAIK
+226 ASDRAKTAIK

-245 LNSSLTWLKKKSEY
+245 LNSSLTWLEKKSEY
-259 NFFKKLKNEI
+259 IYFKKLKDEI
-269 PTLESE
+269 PTLERE
-275 CEAIENDLKSY
+275 CEEIENDLKRY
-286 YEARETALFKKFPK
+286 YEAKETAIFKKFPK

-305 DKAISKIQALDFDAI
+305 DNATSKIQALDFDAI
-320 KDKVHALL
+320 KDKVHVLL
-328 SGYEEVPAEFFYFRL
+328 NGYEEMPAEFFYFRL

-388 VGDVKQSIYAFRGG
+388 VGDVKQSIYAFRGS

-410 SKDFYHDNLEFNHRS
+410 AKDFYHDNLQFNHRS
-425 SPLIIH
+425 APLIIN

-443 SSTTY
+443 SPTAY
-448 LEQKYPETSRN
+448 LEQKYPKTSPN
-459 KHATDGYVKV
+459 KHVTDGYVKV
-469 SLVAN
+469 SLVAD
-474 ERELLL
+474 ER
-480 EQISQEAKN
+480 
-489 LLEHGKELLLEQI
+489 ELLLEQI
-502 LQEAK
+502 LQEAQ
-507 NLLEHGIEPKDITI
+507 NLLEHRIDPKDITI
-521 LCATNKDAL
+521 LCATNDDAL
-530 EIKNYLQENLSE
+530 EIKNYLQERLSA

-551 QLSQFVESKIIKN
+551 RLSQFVESKIIKN
-564 ALEYALAEEEYKP
+564 ALEYALAEEPYKP

-592 DAIALFGFNPKK
+592 DAIALPGFNPKK

-610 VWKVMELFE
+610 VWKVMEWFE
-619 LYTECAQICLELALG
+619 LYGEPAQICLELAVG
-634 CEDADEFLEKLE
+634 CEDANDFLEKLE
-646 AKKIAS
+646 AKAIAS
-652 FNSKGAQIMTIHKSK
+652 FNVKGAQIMTIHKSK

-677 ERLGKP
+677 ERLGNPKS
-683 NNESDK
+683 NHSNQL
-689 FLEEYNGTELVCLY
+689 LEEYNGAELMHLY

-711 VDKDYARALEKEK
+711 VDKDYARALDKEE
-724 AAKDHEEINAYY
+724 AAKDHEETNVYY
-736 VAFTRAELGLVV
+736 VAFTRAELGLIV

-753 DQKKDKKKDKEESK
+753 KESKKESK
-767 NKGMHEKLDLKPLE
+767 NKTMHEKLDLVPLE
-781 EGEIAPVIASKK
+781 EGEIVPAISPQKEPLIAS
-793 EPSNAS
+793 
-799 VLIKPHA
+799 VVIKPHA

-814 EEEPDSD
+814 EEEPESD

-845 AYRIPKKSVLEYL
+845 AYNIPKKSVLEYL
-858 NYHYGFYGLDHQA
+858 NYHHGFYGLDYQA
-871 LEESLELFENDAE
+871 LEESLELFENDME
-884 IQALFKNLA
+884 IQTLFKNYA
-893 LKGEVAFLSRGVVSR
+893 LRGEAAFLFEGVVSR
-908 IDVLLWDKGQ
+908 IDVLLWDRGQ

-940 HYAEF
+940 HYAAF

>member
-1 MDTNRQ
+1 
-7 CMALKASAGSGK
+7 MALKASAGSGK

-67 NLESKEK
+67 SLESEKEK
-74 SHKENILKE
+74 SQNILKE

-95 QNSAQK
+95 RNSAQK

-108 AEIRISTI
+108 AEVRISTI

-130 VGLSANFEVN
+130 VGLSTNFEVN
-140 EDTEAHQQQLDE
+140 EDTEAHQRQLNE
-152 RFLSALNSEQLEELS
+152 SFLSALNSEQLEELS
-167 VFITQCLSHNSYTS
+167 AFIVQCLSYESYTS
-181 NSILKLLR
+181 DSILKRLR
-189 SLRNKLYLFDP
+189 FLKNKLYLFDP
-200 NKREP
+200 NKQEP
-205 AFDEEGFLEKPRN
+205 AFDEEGFLEKLRS
-218 LNKQIQST
+218 LNNQIQSIET
-226 EIASDSAKKAIK
+226 ASDRAKEAIK
-238 CDDFRGF
+238 CDSFRGF

-259 NFFKKLKNEI
+259 QSFKKLKNEI

-275 CEAIENDLKSY
+275 CEEIENDLKRY
-286 YEARETALFKKFPK
+286 YEAKETAIFKKFPK

-305 DKAISKIQALDFDAI
+305 DKATSKIQALDFDAI
-320 KDKVHALL
+320 KDKVHVLL
-328 SGYEEVPAEFFYFRL
+328 NGYEEMPAEFFYFRL

-376 IGQAKWHRSVFF
+376 IGQAKWYRSVFF
-388 VGDVKQSIYAFRGG
+388 VGDVKQSIYAFRGS

-425 SPLIIH
+425 APLIIN

-443 SSTTY
+443 FPTAY
-448 LEQKYPETSRN
+448 LEQKYPKTSQN
-459 KHATDGYVKV
+459 KHATEGYVKV
-469 SLVAN
+469 SLVAD
-474 ERELLL
+474 E
-480 EQISQEAKN
+480 
-489 LLEHGKELLLEQI
+489 KELLLEQI
-502 LQEAK
+502 LQEAQ
-507 NLLEHGIEPKDITI
+507 NLLDHHIDPKDITI

-530 EIKNYLQENLSE
+530 EIKNYLQEYLSA
-542 IRPSTESSA
+542 ICPSTESSA
-551 QLSQFVESKIIKN
+551 RLSQLVESKIIKN
-564 ALEYALAEEEYKP
+564 ALEYALAEEPYKP

-592 DAIALFGFNPKK
+592 DVIALPGFNPKK
-604 ESVAGF
+604 ESVASF

-619 LYTECAQICLELALG
+619 LYGEPAQSCLELAIG
-634 CEDADEFLEKLE
+634 CEDANDFLEKLE
-646 AKKIAS
+646 AKEIAS
-652 FNSKGAQIMTIHKSK
+652 FNPKGTQIMTIHGSK

-683 NNESDK
+683 NSSHANQL
-689 FLEEYNGTELVCLY
+689 LEEYNGAELARLY

-711 VDKDYARALEKEK
+711 VDKDYARALDKEE
-724 AAKDHEEINAYY
+724 AAKDHEEINVYY
-736 VAFTRAELGLVV
+736 VAFTRAELGLIV

-753 DQKKDKKKDKEESK
+753 KESKKESK
-767 NKGMHEKLDLKPLE
+767 NKTMCEQLDLAPLE
-781 EGEIAPVIASKK
+781 EGEIMPVVSPQK
-793 EPSNAS
+793 EPLMTS
-799 VLIKPHA
+799 VVIKPHA

-845 AYRIPKKSVLEYL
+845 AYNIPKQSVLEYL
-858 NYHYGFYGLDHQA
+858 NYHHGFYGLDHQA

-884 IQALFKNLA
+884 IQALFKNYTLR
-893 LKGEVAFLSRGVVSR
+893 GEAAFLFQGVVSR
-908 IDVLLWDKGQ
+908 IDVLLWDRGQ

-930 YQQSHKAQVS
+930 YQQSHKVQVS

-945 LQTQAPHFKIQAGII
+945 LRTQAPHFKIQAGII
-960 YAHKRLLEKLWV
+960 YTHKRLLEKLWV

>member
-1 MDTNRQ
+1 MDTKRQ

-67 NLESKEK
+67 NLEDEKEKEK
-74 SHKENILKE
+74 SQNILKE
-83 LEEKYHLDPSLV
+83 LEEKYRLNPDLV
-95 QNSAQK
+95 RNSAQK

-140 EDTEAHQQQLDE
+140 EDTKAHQQQLNE
-152 RFLSALNSEQLEELS
+152 SFLSALNGGQLEELS
-167 VFITQCLSHNSYTS
+167 VFIAQCLSHNSYTS
-181 NSILKLLR
+181 DSILERLR
-189 SLRNKLYLFDP
+189 FLKNKLYLFDS
-200 NKREP
+200 NKKEP
-205 AFDEEGFLEKPRN
+205 AFDEEGFLEKLRS
-218 LNKQIQST
+218 LNQQIQSIET
-226 EIASDSAKKAIK
+226 ASKEAKKAIK

-245 LNSSLTWLKKKSEY
+245 LNSSLTWLEKKSEY
-259 NFFKKLKNEI
+259 RDFKKLKDEI

-275 CEAIENDLKSY
+275 CEEIENDLKRY
-286 YEARETALFKKFPK
+286 YEARESALFKKFPK

-305 DKAISKIQALDFDAI
+305 DKATSKIQALDFDAI

-328 SGYEEVPAEFFYFRL
+328 KGYEEVPAEFFYFRL
-343 DSKIAHI
+343 DSRIAHI

-388 VGDVKQSIYAFRGG
+388 VGDVKQSIYAFRGS

-410 SKDFYHDNLEFNHRS
+410 SKDFYHDNLQFNHRS
-425 SPLIIH
+425 SPLIIN

-443 SSTTY
+443 SPTAY
-448 LEQKYPETSRN
+448 LDQKYPKTSQN
-459 KHATDGYVKV
+459 KHATDGYIKV

-480 EQISQEAKN
+480 EQILQEAQN
-489 LLEHGKELLLEQI
+489 LLEHR
-502 LQEAK
+502 
-507 NLLEHGIEPKDITI
+507 IEPKDITI
-521 LCATNKDAL
+521 LCATNDDAL
-530 EIKNYLQENLSE
+530 EIKNYLQENLSA

-551 QLSQFVESKIIKN
+551 KLSQFVESKIIKN
-564 ALEYALAEEEYKP
+564 ALKYALAEEPYKP

-592 DAIALFGFNPKK
+592 DAIALPSFNPKK
-604 ESVAGF
+604 ESVADF

-619 LYTECAQICLELALG
+619 LYGERVQICLELAVG
-634 CEDADEFLEKLE
+634 CEDADGFLEKLE

-652 FNSKGAQIMTIHKSK
+652 FNAKGAQIMTIHGSK

-683 NNESDK
+683 RSNNSNQ
-689 FLEEYNGTELVCLY
+689 FLEEYNGTELLRLY

-711 VDKDYARALEKEK
+711 VDKDYARALDKEK
-724 AAKDHEEINAYY
+724 AAKDHEETNVYY
-736 VAFTRAELGLVV
+736 VAFTRAELGLVI

-753 DQKKDKKKDKEESK
+753 GQKKDQKESESK
-767 NKGMHEKLDLKPLE
+767 GMREKLDLAPLE
-781 EGEIAPVIASKK
+781 EGEIAPVISPQK
-793 EPSNAS
+793 EPLIAS
-799 VLIKPHA
+799 VVIKPHA

-845 AYRIPKKSVLEYL
+845 AYNIPKKSVLEYL
-858 NYHYGFYGLDHQA
+858 NYHHGFYGLDYQA

-893 LKGEVAFLSRGVVSR
+893 LKGEAAFLFEGVVSR

>member
-1 MDTNRQ
+1 MDTKRQ

-67 NLESKEK
+67 NLEDEKEKEK
-74 SHKENILKE
+74 SQNILKE
-83 LEEKYHLDPSLV
+83 LEEKYRLNPSFV

-140 EDTEAHQQQLDE
+140 EDTKVHQQQLNAS
-152 RFLSALNSEQLEELS
+152 FLSALDNKQLEELS
-167 VFITQCLSHNSYTS
+167 VFIAQCLSYDSYTS
-181 NSILKLLR
+181 DSVLEWLRFLK
-189 SLRNKLYLFDP
+189 NKLYLFDP
-200 NKREP
+200 NKKDP
-205 AFDEEGFLEKPRN
+205 VFNEEGFLEKLRS
-218 LNKQIQST
+218 LNKQIQNIET
-226 EIASDSAKKAIK
+226 ASDTAKKAIK

-245 LNSSLTWLKKKSEY
+245 LNSSLIWLEKKSEY
-259 NFFKKLKNEI
+259 RYFKKFKDEI

-275 CEAIENDLKSY
+275 CEEIENDLKRY
-286 YEARETALFKKFPK
+286 YEARESALFKKFPK

-305 DKAISKIQALDFDAI
+305 DKATSKIQALDFDAI

-328 SGYEEVPAEFFYFRL
+328 NGYEEMPAEFFYFRL
-343 DSKIAHI
+343 DSRIAHI

-388 VGDVKQSIYAFRGG
+388 VGDVKQSIYGFRGS

-425 SPLIIH
+425 SPLIIN

-443 SSTTY
+443 SPTAY
-448 LEQKYPETSRN
+448 LEQKYPKASSN
-459 KHATDGYVKV
+459 NHARDGYVKV
-469 SLVAN
+469 SLVAD
-474 ERELLL
+474 ER
-480 EQISQEAKN
+480 
-489 LLEHGKELLLEQI
+489 ELLLEQI

-507 NLLEHGIEPKDITI
+507 NLLEHRIDPKDITI
-521 LCATNKDAL
+521 LCARNKDAL
-530 EIKNYLQENLSE
+530 EIKDYLQKHLSA

-551 QLSQFVESKIIKN
+551 KLSQFVESKIIKN
-564 ALEYALAEEEYKP
+564 ALEYALAEEPYKP

-592 DAIALFGFNPKK
+592 DVIALPSFNPKK

-619 LYTECAQICLELALG
+619 LYTECAQICLELAVG
-634 CEDADEFLEKLE
+634 CEDANEFLKKLE
-646 AKKIAS
+646 AKEIAS
-652 FNSKGAQIMTIHKSK
+652 FKVEGAQIMTIHKSK

-683 NNESDK
+683 KSNNSNQ
-689 FLEEYNGTELVCLY
+689 FLEEYSGTELTCLY

-711 VDKDYARALEKEK
+711 VDKDYARALDKEE
-724 AAKDHEEINAYY
+724 AAKDHEETNVYY

-753 DQKKDKKKDKEESK
+753 DQKKDKKESK
-767 NKGMHEKLDLKPLE
+767 NKGMREKLDLAPLE
-781 EGEIAPVIASKK
+781 EGTIAPVISSQK
-793 EPSNAS
+793 EPLSAS
-799 VLIKPHA
+799 VVIKPHA

-814 EEEPDSD
+814 EEEPSD

-858 NYHYGFYGLDHQA
+858 NYHHGFYGLDYQV
-871 LEESLELFENDAE
+871 LEESLELFENDAK

-893 LKGEVAFLSRGVVSR
+893 LKGEVAFLFEGVVSR

-940 HYAEF
+940 HYAAF

>member
-1 MDTNRQ
+1 MDTKRQ

-67 NLESKEK
+67 NLENEKEKEK
-74 SHKENILKE
+74 SQNILKE
-83 LEEKYHLDPSLV
+83 LEEKYRLDPSFV

-140 EDTEAHQQQLDE
+140 EDTKVHQQQLNE
-152 RFLSALNSEQLEELS
+152 SFLSALNNKQLEELS
-167 VFITQCLSHNSYTS
+167 VFIAQCLSHDSYTS
-181 NSILKLLR
+181 DSILEWLR
-189 SLRNKLYLFDP
+189 FLKNKLYLFDP
-200 NKREP
+200 NKKEP
-205 AFDEEGFLEKPRN
+205 AFDEEGFLEKLRS
-218 LNKQIQST
+218 LNQQIQSVET
-226 EIASDSAKKAIK
+226 ASNEAKKAIK

-245 LNSSLTWLKKKSEY
+245 LNSSLTWLEKKSEY
-259 NFFKKLKNEI
+259 RYFKKIKDEI

-275 CEAIENDLKSY
+275 YEEIENDLKRY
-286 YEARETALFKKFPK
+286 YEARESALFKKFPK

-305 DKAISKIQALDFDAI
+305 DKATSKIQALDFDAI

-328 SGYEEVPAEFFYFRL
+328 NGYEEMPAEFFYFRL
-343 DSKIAHI
+343 DSRIAHI

-388 VGDVKQSIYAFRGG
+388 VGDVKQSIYGFRGS

-410 SKDFYHDNLEFNHRS
+410 SKDFYHDNLPFNHRS
-425 SPLIIH
+425 SPLIIN

-443 SSTTY
+443 SPTAY
-448 LEQKYPETSRN
+448 WEQKYPKASSN
-459 KHATDGYVKV
+459 KHARDGYVKV
-469 SLVAN
+469 SLVAD
-474 ERELLL
+474 ER
-480 EQISQEAKN
+480 
-489 LLEHGKELLLEQI
+489 ELLLEQI

-507 NLLEHGIEPKDITI
+507 NLLEHRIDPKDITL
-521 LCATNKDAL
+521 LCATNDDAL
-530 EIKNYLQENLSE
+530 EIKNYLQKNLSA
-542 IRPSTESSA
+542 IRPSTESSTK
-551 QLSQFVESKIIKN
+551 LSQFVESKIIKN
-564 ALEYALAEEEYKP
+564 ALEYALAEEPYKP

-592 DAIALFGFNPKK
+592 DAIALAGFNPKK

-619 LYTECAQICLELALG
+619 LYGECAQICLELAVG
-634 CEDADEFLEKLE
+634 CEDANEFLEKLE
-646 AKKIAS
+646 AKEIAS
-652 FNSKGAQIMTIHKSK
+652 FKAEGAQVMTIHKSK

-683 NNESDK
+683 KTNNSNQ
-689 FLEEYNGTELVCLY
+689 FLEEYSGTELTRLY

-711 VDKDYARALEKEK
+711 VDKDYARALDKEE
-724 AAKDHEEINAYY
+724 AAKNHEETNVYY
-736 VAFTRAELGLVV
+736 VAFTRAELGLIV

-753 DQKKDKKKDKEESK
+753 
-767 NKGMHEKLDLKPLE
+767 KGMREKLDLVPLE
-781 EGEIAPVIASKK
+781 EGEIAPVISSQK
-793 EPSNAS
+793 EPSPES

-806 YGEQVQEI
+806 YGEQIQEI
-814 EEEPDSD
+814 EEEPSD

-858 NYHYGFYGLDHQA
+858 NYHHGFYGLDYQA
-871 LEESLELFENDAE
+871 LEESLELFENDAK

-893 LKGEVAFLSRGVVSR
+893 LRGEVAFLFEGVVSR

-930 YQQSHKAQVS
+930 YQQSHKTQVS
-940 HYAEF
+940 HYAAF

>member
-1 MDTNRQ
+1 MDTKRQ

-58 DYLKILQKE
+58 DYLKILQQE
-67 NLESKEK
+67 NLENEKEK
-74 SHKENILKE
+74 SQNILKE
-83 LEEKYHLDPSLV
+83 LEEKYHLNPDLV
-95 QNSAQK
+95 RNSAQK

-140 EDTEAHQQQLDE
+140 EDTKAHQQQLNE
-152 RFLSALNSEQLEELS
+152 GFLSALNSGQLEELS
-167 VFITQCLSHNSYTS
+167 TFIAQCLSYDNYTS
-181 NSILKLLR
+181 DSILERLR
-189 SLRNKLYLFDP
+189 FLKNKLYLFDP
-200 NKREP
+200 NKKEP
-205 AFDEEGFLEKPRN
+205 AFDEEGFLEKLRS
-218 LNKQIQST
+218 LNEQIQSIET
-226 EIASDSAKKAIK
+226 ASDRAKTAIK
-238 CDDFRGF
+238 CDSFRGF

-259 NFFKKLKNEI
+259 QSFKKLKSEI

-275 CEAIENDLKSY
+275 CKEIENDLKRY
-286 YEARETALFKKFPK
+286 YEAKETAIFKKFPK

-305 DKAISKIQALDFDAI
+305 DRATSKIQALDFDAI

-328 SGYEEVPAEFFYFRL
+328 NGYEEMPAEFFYFRL
-343 DSKIAHI
+343 DSRIAHI

-388 VGDVKQSIYAFRGG
+388 VGDVKQSIYSFRGS

-410 SKDFYHDNLEFNHRS
+410 SKDFYHDNLQFNHRS
-425 SPLIIH
+425 SPLIIN

-443 SSTTY
+443 SPTAY
-448 LEQKYPETSRN
+448 LEQKYPKASSN
-459 KHATDGYVKV
+459 KHARDGYVKV
-469 SLVAN
+469 SLVAD
-474 ERELLL
+474 ER
-480 EQISQEAKN
+480 
-489 LLEHGKELLLEQI
+489 ELLLEQI

-507 NLLEHGIEPKDITI
+507 NLLEHRIEPKDITL
-521 LCATNKDAL
+521 LCATNDDAL
-530 EIKNYLQENLSE
+530 EIKNYLQKNLSA

-551 QLSQFVESKIIKN
+551 KLSQFVESKIIKN
-564 ALEYALAEEEYKP
+564 ALEYALAEEPYKP

-592 DAIALFGFNPKK
+592 DAIALAGFNPKK

-610 VWKVMELFE
+610 VWKVMEWFE
-619 LYTECAQICLELALG
+619 LYTECAQICLELAVG
-634 CEDADEFLEKLE
+634 CEDANEFLEKLE
-646 AKKIAS
+646 AKEIAS
-652 FNSKGAQIMTIHKSK
+652 FKAEGAQIMTIHKSK

-683 NNESDK
+683 KSNNSNQ
-689 FLEEYNGTELVCLY
+689 FLEEYSGTELTRLY

-711 VDKDYARALEKEK
+711 VDKDYARALDKEE
-724 AAKDHEEINAYY
+724 AAKDHEETNVYY
-736 VAFTRAELGLVV
+736 VAFTRAELGLIV

-753 DQKKDKKKDKEESK
+753 DQKKDKKESK
-767 NKGMHEKLDLKPLE
+767 NKGMREKLDLAPLE
-781 EGEIAPVIASKK
+781 EGEIVPVISSQK
-793 EPSNAS
+793 ELSIPS
-799 VLIKPHA
+799 VVIKPHA

-814 EEEPDSD
+814 EEEPSD

-829 AINFG
+829 AIHFG

-858 NYHYGFYGLDHQA
+858 NYHHGFYGLDYQV
-871 LEESLELFENDAE
+871 LEESLELFENDAK

-893 LKGEVAFLSRGVVSR
+893 LRGEVAFLFEGVVSR

-940 HYAEF
+940 HYAAF

>member
-1 MDTNRQ
+1 MDTKRQ

-67 NLESKEK
+67 NLENENEKEK
-74 SHKENILKE
+74 SQNILKE
-83 LEEKYHLDPSLV
+83 LEEKYRLNPSFV
-95 QNSAQK
+95 QNSAPK

-140 EDTEAHQQQLDE
+140 EDTKAHQQQLNAS
-152 RFLSALNSEQLEELS
+152 FLSTLNSEQLEELS
-167 VFITQCLSHNSYTS
+167 VFIAQCLSYDSYTS
-181 NSILKLLR
+181 DSILERLR
-189 SLRNKLYLFDP
+189 FLKNKLYLFDP
-200 NKREP
+200 NKKEP
-205 AFDEEGFLEKPRN
+205 AFDEEGFLEKLRS
-218 LNKQIQST
+218 LNQQIQSVET
-226 EIASDSAKKAIK
+226 ASDTAKTAIK

-259 NFFKKLKNEI
+259 RDFKKLKDEI

-275 CEAIENDLKSY
+275 CEEIENDLKRY
-286 YEARETALFKKFPK
+286 YEAKESALFKKFPK

-305 DKAISKIQALDFDAI
+305 DNATSKIQALDFDAI

-328 SGYEEVPAEFFYFRL
+328 NGYEELPAEFFYFRL
-343 DSKIAHI
+343 DSKIVHI

-388 VGDVKQSIYAFRGG
+388 VGDVKQSIYAFRGS

-410 SKDFYHDNLEFNHRS
+410 AKDFYHDNLQFNHRS
-425 SPLIIH
+425 ASLIIN

-443 SSTTY
+443 SPTAY
-448 LEQKYPETSRN
+448 LEQKYPKASNN
-459 KHATDGYVKV
+459 KHVTDGYVKV
-469 SLVAN
+469 SLVAD
-474 ERELLL
+474 ER
-480 EQISQEAKN
+480 
-489 LLEHGKELLLEQI
+489 ELLLEQI

-507 NLLEHGIEPKDITI
+507 NLLEHRIEPKDITI
-521 LCATNKDAL
+521 LCATNADAL
-530 EIKNYLQENLSE
+530 EIKNYLQNNLSA

-551 QLSQFVESKIIKN
+551 NLSQFVESKIIKN
-564 ALEYALAEEEYKP
+564 ALKYALAEEPYKP

-592 DAIALFGFNPKK
+592 DAIALAGFNPKK

-610 VWKVMELFE
+610 VWKVMEWFE
-619 LYTECAQICLELALG
+619 LYGECAQICLELAVG
-634 CEDADEFLEKLE
+634 CEDADGFLEKLE

-652 FNSKGAQIMTIHKSK
+652 FNAKGAQIMTIHKSK

-683 NNESDK
+683 KSNNSNQ
-689 FLEEYNGTELVCLY
+689 FLEEYDGTELLRLY

-711 VDKDYARALEKEK
+711 VDKDYARALDKEE
-724 AAKDHEEINAYY
+724 AAKDHEETNVYY
-736 VAFTRAELGLVV
+736 VAFTRAELGLIV

-753 DQKKDKKKDKEESK
+753 DQKKDKKESKKESK
-767 NKGMHEKLDLKPLE
+767 NKGMREKLDLFPLE
-781 EGEIAPVIASKK
+781 EGIIAPVISSQK
-793 EPSNAS
+793 EPLIPS
-799 VLIKPHA
+799 VVIKPHA

-814 EEEPDSD
+814 EEEPSD

-845 AYRIPKKSVLEYL
+845 AYNIPKKSVLEYL
-858 NYHYGFYGLDHQA
+858 NYHHGFYGLDHQA
-871 LEESLELFENDAE
+871 LEESLELFENDAK
-884 IQALFKNLA
+884 IQVLFKNYA
-893 LKGEVAFLSRGVVSR
+893 LRGEVAFLFEGVVSR
-908 IDVLLWDKGQ
+908 IDVLLWDRGQ

-940 HYAEF
+940 HYAAF
-945 LQTQAPHFKIQAGII
+945 LKTQAPHFKIQAGII

>member
-1 MDTNRQ
+1 MDTKRQ

-67 NLESKEK
+67 NLESEEKEK
-74 SHKENILKE
+74 SQNILKE
-83 LEEKYHLDPSLV
+83 LEEKYHLNPDLV
-95 QNSAQK
+95 RNSTQK

-108 AEIRISTI
+108 AEVRISTI

-140 EDTEAHQQQLDE
+140 EDTKAHQQQLNE
-152 RFLSALNSEQLEELS
+152 GFLSALNNEQLEELS
-167 VFITQCLSHNSYTS
+167 VFIAQCLSYDSYTS
-181 NSILKLLR
+181 DSILERLR
-189 SLRNKLYLFDP
+189 FLKNKLYLFDP
-200 NKREP
+200 NKKEP
-205 AFDEEGFLEKPRN
+205 AFDEEGFLEKLRS
-218 LNKQIQST
+218 LNEQIQSVET
-226 EIASDSAKKAIK
+226 ASDRAKTAIK
-238 CDDFRGF
+238 CDSFRGF
-245 LNSSLTWLKKKSEY
+245 LNSSLTWLEKKSEY
-259 NFFKKLKNEI
+259 IYFKKLKNEI

-275 CEAIENDLKSY
+275 CEEIENDLKRY
-286 YEARETALFKKFPK
+286 YEAKETAIFKKFPK

-305 DKAISKIQALDFDAI
+305 DNATSKIQALDFDAI
-320 KDKVHALL
+320 KDKVHVLL
-328 SGYEEVPAEFFYFRL
+328 NGYEEMPAEFFYFRL
-343 DSKIAHI
+343 DSRIAHI

-388 VGDVKQSIYAFRGG
+388 VGDVKQSIYAFRGS

-410 SKDFYHDNLEFNHRS
+410 AKDFYHDNLEFNHRS
-425 SPLIIH
+425 SPLIIN

-443 SSTTY
+443 SPTAY
-448 LEQKYPETSRN
+448 LEQKYPKTSQN

-469 SLVAN
+469 SLVAD
-474 ERELLL
+474 ER
-480 EQISQEAKN
+480 
-489 LLEHGKELLLEQI
+489 GLLLEQI
-502 LQEAK
+502 LQEAQ
-507 NLLEHGIEPKDITI
+507 NLLDHRVDPKDITI
-521 LCATNKDAL
+521 LCATNDDAL
-530 EIKNYLQENLSE
+530 EIKNYLQEHLSE
-542 IRPSTESSA
+542 ICPSTESSA
-551 QLSQFVESKIIKN
+551 KLSQFVESKIIKN
-564 ALEYALAEEEYKP
+564 ALEYALAEEPYKP

-610 VWKVMELFE
+610 VWKVMEQFE
-619 LYTECAQICLELALG
+619 LYGECAQSCLELAVG
-634 CEDADEFLEKLE
+634 CEDANDFLEKLE

-652 FNSKGAQIMTIHKSK
+652 SNAQGVQIMTIHKSK

-677 ERLGKP
+677 ERLGNPKS
-683 NNESDK
+683 NHSNQ
-689 FLEEYNGTELVCLY
+689 FLEEYNGAELLRLY
-703 YRMKNREV
+703 YRMKNRKV
-711 VDKDYARALEKEK
+711 VDKDYARALDKEE
-724 AAKDHEEINAYY
+724 AAKDHEETNVYY
-736 VAFTRAELGLVV
+736 VAFTRAELGLIV

-753 DQKKDKKKDKEESK
+753 KESKKESK
-767 NKGMHEKLDLKPLE
+767 NKGMREKLDLFPLE
-781 EGEIAPVIASKK
+781 EGTIAPVISPQK
-793 EPSNAS
+793 EPLIAS
-799 VLIKPHA
+799 VVIKPHA

-845 AYRIPKKSVLEYL
+845 AYNIPKKSVLEYL
-858 NYHYGFYGLDHQA
+858 NYHHGFYGLDYQA

-884 IQALFKNLA
+884 IQALFKNYA
-893 LKGEVAFLSRGVVSR
+893 LRGEAAFLFQGVVSR

-945 LQTQAPHFKIQAGII
+945 LKTQAPHFKIQAGII

>member
-1 MDTNRQ
+1 MDTKRQ

-67 NLESKEK
+67 NLEDEKEKEK
-74 SHKENILKE
+74 SQNILKE
-83 LEEKYHLDPSLV
+83 LEEKYRLNPSFV

-101 IYQRFLN
+101 IYQHFLN

-140 EDTEAHQQQLDE
+140 EDTKAHQQQLNE
-152 RFLSALNSEQLEELS
+152 SFLSALNNEQLEELS
-167 VFITQCLSHNSYTS
+167 VFIAQCLSYDSYTS
-181 NSILKLLR
+181 DSILERLR
-189 SLRNKLYLFDP
+189 FLKNKLYLFDP
-200 NKREP
+200 NKKKP
-205 AFDEEGFLEKPRN
+205 AFDEKGFLDKLRS
-218 LNKQIQST
+218 LNQQIQSVET
-226 EIASDSAKKAIK
+226 ASDTAKKAIK

-245 LNSSLTWLKKKSEY
+245 LNSSLTWLKKKGEY
-259 NFFKKLKNEI
+259 RDFKKIKDEI

-275 CEAIENDLKSY
+275 CEEIENDLKRY
-286 YEARETALFKKFPK
+286 YEARESALFKKFPK

-305 DKAISKIQALDFDAI
+305 DKATSKIQALDFDAI

-328 SGYEEVPAEFFYFRL
+328 NGYEEMPAEFFYFRL

-388 VGDVKQSIYAFRGG
+388 VGDVKQSIYGFRGS

-425 SPLIIH
+425 SPLIIN

-443 SSTTY
+443 SPTAY
-448 LEQKYPETSRN
+448 LEQKYPKASSN
-459 KHATDGYVKV
+459 KHAKDGYVKV
-469 SLVAN
+469 SLVAD
-474 ERELLL
+474 ER
-480 EQISQEAKN
+480 
-489 LLEHGKELLLEQI
+489 ELLLEQI

-507 NLLEHGIEPKDITI
+507 NLLEHRIDPKDITL
-521 LCATNKDAL
+521 LCATNDDAL
-530 EIKNYLQENLSE
+530 EIKNYLQKNLSA

-551 QLSQFVESKIIKN
+551 KLSQFVESKIIKN
-564 ALEYALAEEEYKP
+564 ALEYALAEEPYKP

-592 DAIALFGFNPKK
+592 DAIALAGFNPKK
-604 ESVAGF
+604 ESVVGF

-619 LYTECAQICLELALG
+619 LYGECAQICLELAVG
-634 CEDADEFLEKLE
+634 CEDANEFLEKLE
-646 AKKIAS
+646 AKEIAS
-652 FNSKGAQIMTIHKSK
+652 FKAEGAQIMTIHKSK

-683 NNESDK
+683 KTNNSNQ
-689 FLEEYNGTELVCLY
+689 FLEEYSGTELKRLY

-711 VDKDYARALEKEK
+711 VDKDYARALDKEE
-724 AAKDHEEINAYY
+724 AAKDYEETNVYY
-736 VAFTRAELGLVV
+736 VAFTRAELGLIV

-753 DQKKDKKKDKEESK
+753 
-767 NKGMHEKLDLKPLE
+767 KGMCEKLDLAPLE
-781 EGEIAPVIASKK
+781 EGTIAPVISSQK
-793 EPSNAS
+793 EPSSTS

-806 YGEQVQEI
+806 YGEQIQEI
-814 EEEPDSD
+814 EEEPSD

-829 AINFG
+829 AIHFG

-858 NYHYGFYGLDHQA
+858 NYHHGFYGLDYQA
-871 LEESLELFENDAE
+871 LEESLELFENDAK

-893 LKGEVAFLSRGVVSR
+893 LRGEVAFLFEGVVSR

-940 HYAEF
+940 HYAAF

>member
-1 MDTNRQ
+1 MDTKRQ

-67 NLESKEK
+67 NLENEKEK
-74 SHKENILKE
+74 SQNILKE
-83 LEEKYHLDPSLV
+83 LEEKYRLDPSFV
-95 QNSAQK
+95 QNSAPK

-140 EDTEAHQQQLDE
+140 EDTKAHQQQLNAS
-152 RFLSALNSEQLEELS
+152 FLSALNGEQLEELS
-167 VFITQCLSHNSYTS
+167 VFITQCLSYDNYTS
-181 NSILKLLR
+181 DSILERLR
-189 SLRNKLYLFDP
+189 FLKNKLYLFDP
-200 NKREP
+200 NKKEP
-205 AFDEEGFLEKPRN
+205 AFDEEGFLEKLRG
-218 LNKQIQST
+218 LNQQIQSIET
-226 EIASDSAKKAIK
+226 ASDKAKTAIK

-259 NFFKKLKNEI
+259 RDFKKLKDEI

-275 CEAIENDLKSY
+275 CEEIENDLKLY
-286 YEARETALFKKFPK
+286 YEARETAIFKKFPK

-305 DKAISKIQALDFDAI
+305 DKATSKIQALDFDAI

-328 SGYEEVPAEFFYFRL
+328 NGYEELPAEFFYFRL

-388 VGDVKQSIYAFRGG
+388 VGDVKQSIYAFRGS

-410 SKDFYHDNLEFNHRS
+410 AKDFYHDNLQFNHRS
-425 SPLIIH
+425 SPLIIN

-443 SSTTY
+443 SPTAY
-448 LEQKYPETSRN
+448 LEQKYPKTSPN
-459 KHATDGYVKV
+459 KHVTDGYVKV
-469 SLVAN
+469 SLVAD
-474 ERELLL
+474 ER
-480 EQISQEAKN
+480 
-489 LLEHGKELLLEQI
+489 ELLLEQI

-507 NLLEHGIEPKDITI
+507 NLLEHRIEPKDITI
-521 LCATNKDAL
+521 LCATNDDAL
-530 EIKNYLQENLSE
+530 EIKNYLQENLSA

-551 QLSQFVESKIIKN
+551 KLSQFVESKIIKN
-564 ALEYALAEEEYKP
+564 ALRYALAEEPYKP

-592 DAIALFGFNPKK
+592 DAIALASFNPKK

-619 LYTECAQICLELALG
+619 LYGECAQICLELAVG
-634 CEDADEFLEKLE
+634 CEDADGFLEKLE
-646 AKKIAS
+646 AKAIAS
-652 FNSKGAQIMTIHKSK
+652 FNAKGAQIMTIHKSK

-683 NNESDK
+683 RTNSSNQ
-689 FLEEYNGTELVCLY
+689 FLEEYDGTELIRLY

-711 VDKDYARALEKEK
+711 VDKDYARALDKEE
-724 AAKDHEEINAYY
+724 AARENEEINVYY
-736 VAFTRAELGLVV
+736 VAFTRAELGLIV

-753 DQKKDKKKDKEESK
+753 DQKKDKKESK
-767 NKGMHEKLDLKPLE
+767 NKGMREKLDLFPLE
-781 EGEIAPVIASKK
+781 EGTIAPVISSQK
-793 EPSNAS
+793 EPLIPS

-814 EEEPDSD
+814 EEEPSD

-845 AYRIPKKSVLEYL
+845 AYNIPKKSVLEYL
-858 NYHYGFYGLDHQA
+858 NYHHGFYGLDYQA
-871 LEESLELFENDAE
+871 LEESLELFENDAK

-893 LKGEVAFLSRGVVSR
+893 LRGEVAFLFEGVVSR

-940 HYAEF
+940 HYAAF

>member
-1 MDTNRQ
+1 MDTKRQ

-58 DYLKILQKE
+58 DYLKILQQE
-67 NLESKEK
+67 NLESEKEK
-74 SHKENILKE
+74 SQNILKE
-83 LEEKYHLDPSLV
+83 LEGKYHLNPDLV
-95 QNSAQK
+95 RNSAQK

-130 VGLSANFEVN
+130 VGLSTNFEVN
-140 EDTEAHQQQLDE
+140 EDTKLHQQQLNE
-152 RFLSALNSEQLEELS
+152 GFLSALNNEQLEELS
-167 VFITQCLSHNSYTS
+167 VFITQCLSYDNYTS
-181 NSILKLLR
+181 DSILERLR
-189 SLRNKLYLFDP
+189 FLKNKLYLFDP
-200 NKREP
+200 NKKEP
-205 AFDEEGFLEKPRN
+205 AFDEESFLEKLRS
-218 LNKQIQST
+218 LNEQIQSIET
-226 EIASDSAKKAIK
+226 ASDRAKTAIK
-238 CDDFRGF
+238 CDSFRGF
-245 LNSSLTWLKKKSEY
+245 LNSSLTWLEKKSEY
-259 NFFKKLKNEI
+259 QSFKKLKSEI

-275 CEAIENDLKSY
+275 CEEIENDLKRY
-286 YEARETALFKKFPK
+286 YEAKETAIFKKFPK

-305 DKAISKIQALDFDAI
+305 DKATSKIQALDFDAI
-320 KDKVHALL
+320 KDKVHVLL
-328 SGYEEVPAEFFYFRL
+328 NGYEEMPAEFFYFRL

-388 VGDVKQSIYAFRGG
+388 VGDVKQSIYAFRGS

-410 SKDFYHDNLEFNHRS
+410 AKDFYHDNLEFNHRS
-425 SPLIIH
+425 APLIIN

-443 SSTTY
+443 SPTAY
-448 LEQKYPETSRN
+448 LEQKYPKTSQN
-459 KHATDGYVKV
+459 KHVTDGYVKV
-469 SLVAN
+469 SLVAD

-480 EQISQEAKN
+480 DQV
-489 LLEHGKELLLEQI
+489 

-507 NLLEHGIEPKDITI
+507 NLLEHRIEPKDITI
-521 LCATNKDAL
+521 LCATNDDAL

-542 IRPSTESSA
+542 ICPSTESSTN
-551 QLSQFVESKIIKN
+551 LSQFVESKIIKN
-564 ALEYALAEEEYKP
+564 ALRYALAEEPYKP

-592 DAIALFGFNPKK
+592 DAIALPGFNPKK
-604 ESVAGF
+604 ESVASF

-619 LYTECAQICLELALG
+619 LYGECAQSCLELAVW
-634 CEDADEFLEKLE
+634 CEDADGFLEKLE
-646 AKKIAS
+646 AKAIAS
-652 FNSKGAQIMTIHKSK
+652 SHSKGAQIMTIHKSK

-683 NNESDK
+683 NSSHSNQL
-689 FLEEYNGTELVCLY
+689 LEEYNGAELIRLY

-711 VDKDYARALEKEK
+711 VDKDYARALDKEE
-724 AAKDHEEINAYY
+724 AAKDHEEINVYY
-736 VAFTRAELGLVV
+736 VAFTRAELGLIV

-753 DQKKDKKKDKEESK
+753 KESKKESK
-767 NKGMHEKLDLKPLE
+767 NKTMHEQLNLTPLE
-781 EGEIAPVIASKK
+781 EGEITPVISPQK
-793 EPSNAS
+793 EPLIAS
-799 VLIKPHA
+799 VVIKPHA

-814 EEEPDSD
+814 EEEPSD

-845 AYRIPKKSVLEYL
+845 AYNIPKKSVLEYL
-858 NYHYGFYGLDHQA
+858 NYHHGFYGLDYQA

-884 IQALFKNLA
+884 IQTLFKNYA
-893 LKGEVAFLSRGVVSR
+893 LRGEAAFLFEGVVSR
-908 IDVLLWDKGQ
+908 IDVLLWDRGQ

-940 HYAEF
+940 HYAAF
-945 LQTQAPHFKIQAGII
+945 LKTQAPHFKIQAGII

>member
-1 MDTNRQ
+1 MDTKRQ

-67 NLESKEK
+67 NLEDEKEKEK
-74 SHKENILKE
+74 SQNILKE
-83 LEEKYHLDPSLV
+83 LEEKYRLDPSFV

-140 EDTEAHQQQLDE
+140 EDTKAHQQQLNAS
-152 RFLSALNSEQLEELS
+152 FLSALNNEQLEELS
-167 VFITQCLSHNSYTS
+167 VFIAQCLSYDSYTS
-181 NSILKLLR
+181 DSILERLR
-189 SLRNKLYLFDP
+189 FLKNKLYLFDP
-200 NKREP
+200 NKKDP
-205 AFDEEGFLEKPRN
+205 VFDEERFLEKPRS
-218 LNKQIQST
+218 LNQQIQNIET
-226 EIASDSAKKAIK
+226 ASNEAKKAIK

-245 LNSSLTWLKKKSEY
+245 LNSSLTWLEKKSEY
-259 NFFKKLKNEI
+259 RYFKKFKDEI

-275 CEAIENDLKSY
+275 CEEIENDLKRY
-286 YEARETALFKKFPK
+286 YEARESALFKKFPK

-305 DKAISKIQALDFDAI
+305 DKATSKIQSLDFDAI

-328 SGYEEVPAEFFYFRL
+328 NGYEEMPAEFFYFRL
-343 DSKIAHI
+343 DSRIAHI

-388 VGDVKQSIYAFRGG
+388 VGDVKQSIYGFRGS

-425 SPLIIH
+425 SPLIIN

-443 SSTTY
+443 SPTAY
-448 LEQKYPETSRN
+448 WEQKYPKASSN
-459 KHATDGYVKV
+459 KHARDGYVKV
-469 SLVAN
+469 SLVAD
-474 ERELLL
+474 ER
-480 EQISQEAKN
+480 
-489 LLEHGKELLLEQI
+489 ELLLEQI

-507 NLLEHGIEPKDITI
+507 NLLENRIEPKDITL
-521 LCATNKDAL
+521 LCATNDDAL
-530 EIKNYLQENLSE
+530 EIKNYLQKNLSA
-542 IRPSTESSA
+542 IRPSTESSTK
-551 QLSQFVESKIIKN
+551 LSQFVESKIIKN
-564 ALEYALAEEEYKP
+564 ALEYALAEEPYKP

-592 DAIALFGFNPKK
+592 DAIALAGFNPKK

-619 LYTECAQICLELALG
+619 LYTECAQICLELAVG
-634 CEDADEFLEKLE
+634 CEDANEFLEKLE
-646 AKKIAS
+646 TKEIAS
-652 FNSKGAQIMTIHKSK
+652 FKAEGAQIMTIHKSK

-683 NNESDK
+683 KTNNSNQ
-689 FLEEYNGTELVCLY
+689 FLEEYSGTELIRLY

-711 VDKDYARALEKEK
+711 VDKDYARALDKEEV
-724 AAKDHEEINAYY
+724 AKDHEETNVYY
-736 VAFTRAELGLVV
+736 VAFTRAELGLIV

-753 DQKKDKKKDKEESK
+753 
-767 NKGMHEKLDLKPLE
+767 KGMREKLDLAPLE
-781 EGEIAPVIASKK
+781 EGTIVPVISSQK
-793 EPSNAS
+793 EPLSAI
-799 VLIKPHA
+799 VVIKPHA

-814 EEEPDSD
+814 EEEPSD

-858 NYHYGFYGLDHQA
+858 NYHHGFYGLDYQA
-871 LEESLELFENDAE
+871 LEESLELFENDAK

-893 LKGEVAFLSRGVVSR
+893 LKGEVAFLFEGVVSR

-940 HYAEF
+940 HYAAF

>member
-1 MDTNRQ
+1 MDTKRQ

-67 NLESKEK
+67 NLEDEKEKEK
-74 SHKENILKE
+74 SQNILKE
-83 LEEKYHLDPSLV
+83 LEEKYRLNPSFV
-95 QNSAQK
+95 QNRAQE

-140 EDTEAHQQQLDE
+140 EDTKAHQQQLNAS
-152 RFLSALNSEQLEELS
+152 FLSALDNKQLEELS
-167 VFITQCLSHNSYTS
+167 VFIAQCLSYDSYTS
-181 NSILKLLR
+181 DSVLEWLRFLK
-189 SLRNKLYLFDP
+189 NKLYLFDP
-200 NKREP
+200 NKKDP
-205 AFDEEGFLEKPRN
+205 VFNEEGFLEKLRS
-218 LNKQIQST
+218 LNQQIQNIET
-226 EIASDSAKKAIK
+226 ASNEAKKAIK

-245 LNSSLTWLKKKSEY
+245 LNSSLTWLKKKGEY
-259 NFFKKLKNEI
+259 RYFKKFKDEI
-269 PTLESE
+269 PTLEGE
-275 CEAIENDLKSY
+275 CEEIENDLKRY
-286 YEARETALFKKFPK
+286 YEARESALFKKFPK

-305 DKAISKIQALDFDAI
+305 DKATSKIQALDFDAI

-328 SGYEEVPAEFFYFRL
+328 NGYEEMPAEFFYFRL

-388 VGDVKQSIYAFRGG
+388 VGDVKQSIYAFRGS

-425 SPLIIH
+425 SPLIIN

-443 SSTTY
+443 SPTAY
-448 LEQKYPETSRN
+448 LEQKYPKASSN
-459 KHATDGYVKV
+459 KHAKDGYVKV
-469 SLVAN
+469 SLVAD

-480 EQISQEAKN
+480 K
-489 LLEHGKELLLEQI
+489 QI

-507 NLLEHGIEPKDITI
+507 NLLEHRIDPKDITI
-521 LCATNKDAL
+521 LCARNKDAL
-530 EIKNYLQENLSE
+530 EIKDYLQKHLSA

-551 QLSQFVESKIIKN
+551 KLSQFVESRIIKN
-564 ALEYALAEEEYKP
+564 ALEYALAEEPYKP

-592 DAIALFGFNPKK
+592 DAIALAGFNPKK
-604 ESVAGF
+604 ESMAGF

-619 LYTECAQICLELALG
+619 LYTECAQICLELAVG
-634 CEDADEFLEKLE
+634 CEDANEFLKKLE
-646 AKKIAS
+646 AKEIAS
-652 FNSKGAQIMTIHKSK
+652 FKVEGAQIMTIHKSK

-683 NNESDK
+683 KSNNSSQ
-689 FLEEYNGTELVCLY
+689 FLEEYSGTELTCLY

-711 VDKDYARALEKEK
+711 VDKDYARALDKEE
-724 AAKDHEEINAYY
+724 AAKDHEETNVYY
-736 VAFTRAELGLVV
+736 VAFTRAELGLIV

-753 DQKKDKKKDKEESK
+753 DQKKDKKESK
-767 NKGMHEKLDLKPLE
+767 NKGMREKLDLAPLE
-781 EGEIAPVIASKK
+781 EGEIAPVISSQK
-793 EPSNAS
+793 EPSSAS
-799 VLIKPHA
+799 VVIKPHA

-814 EEEPDSD
+814 EEEPSD

-829 AINFG
+829 AIHFG

-858 NYHYGFYGLDHQA
+858 NYHHGFYGLDYQA
-871 LEESLELFENDAE
+871 LEESLELFENDAK

-893 LKGEVAFLSRGVVSR
+893 LRGEVAFLFEGVVSR
-908 IDVLLWDKGQ
+908 IDVLLWDKGK

-940 HYAEF
+940 RYAAF

>member
-1 MDTNRQ
+1 MDTKRQ

-67 NLESKEK
+67 NLEDEKEKEK
-74 SHKENILKE
+74 SHNILKE
-83 LEEKYHLDPSLV
+83 LEEKYRLDPSFV

-140 EDTEAHQQQLDE
+140 EDTKAHQQQLNAS
-152 RFLSALNSEQLEELS
+152 FLSALDNKQLEELS
-167 VFITQCLSHNSYTS
+167 VFIAQCLSYDSYTS
-181 NSILKLLR
+181 DSILERLR
-189 SLRNKLYLFDP
+189 FLKNKLYLFDP
-200 NKREP
+200 NKKEP
-205 AFDEEGFLEKPRN
+205 AFDEEGFLEKLRS
-218 LNKQIQST
+218 LNQQIQSVET
-226 EIASDSAKKAIK
+226 ASDKAKTAIK

-259 NFFKKLKNEI
+259 RDFKKLKNEI

-275 CEAIENDLKSY
+275 CEEIENDLKRY
-286 YEARETALFKKFPK
+286 YEARENALFKKFPK

-305 DKAISKIQALDFDAI
+305 DKATSKIQALDFDAI

-328 SGYEEVPAEFFYFRL
+328 NGYEEMPAEFFYFRL

-388 VGDVKQSIYAFRGG
+388 VGDVKQSIYGFRGS

-425 SPLIIH
+425 SPLIIN

-443 SSTTY
+443 SPTAY
-448 LEQKYPETSRN
+448 WEQKYPKASSN
-459 KHATDGYVKV
+459 NHARDGYVKV
-469 SLVAN
+469 SLVAD

-480 EQISQEAKN
+480 K
-489 LLEHGKELLLEQI
+489 QI

-507 NLLEHGIEPKDITI
+507 NLLEHRIDPKDITL
-521 LCATNKDAL
+521 LCARNKDAL
-530 EIKNYLQENLSE
+530 EIKNYLQENLSA

-551 QLSQFVESKIIKN
+551 KLSQFVESKIIKN
-564 ALEYALAEEEYKP
+564 ALEYALAEEPYKP

-592 DAIALFGFNPKK
+592 DAIALAGFNPKK

-619 LYTECAQICLELALG
+619 LYTECAQICLELAVG
-634 CEDADEFLEKLE
+634 CEDANEFLEKLE
-646 AKKIAS
+646 TKEIAS
-652 FNSKGAQIMTIHKSK
+652 FKAEGAQIMTIHKSK

-683 NNESDK
+683 KTNSSNQ
-689 FLEEYNGTELVCLY
+689 FLEEYSGTELIRLY

-711 VDKDYARALEKEK
+711 VDKDYARALDKEE
-724 AAKDHEEINAYY
+724 AAKDHEETNVYY
-736 VAFTRAELGLVV
+736 VAFTRAELGLIV

-753 DQKKDKKKDKEESK
+753 
-767 NKGMHEKLDLKPLE
+767 KGMHEKLDLAPLE
-781 EGEIAPVIASKK
+781 EGEIAPVISSQK
-793 EPSNAS
+793 EPLIKS
-799 VLIKPHA
+799 VVIKPHA

-814 EEEPDSD
+814 EEEPSD

-858 NYHYGFYGLDHQA
+858 NYHHGFYGLDYQA
-871 LEESLELFENDAE
+871 LEESLELFENDAK

-893 LKGEVAFLSRGVVSR
+893 LKGEVAFLFEGVVSR

-930 YQQSHKAQVS
+930 YQQSHKVQVS
-940 HYAEF
+940 HYAAF

>member
-1 MDTNRQ
+1 
-7 CMALKASAGSGK
+7 MALKASAGSGK

-67 NLESKEK
+67 NLESGKEK
-74 SHKENILKE
+74 SQNILKE
-83 LEEKYHLDPSLV
+83 LEEKYYLNPDLV
-95 QNSAQK
+95 RNSAQK

-140 EDTEAHQQQLDE
+140 EDTEAHQTCLNE
-152 RFLSALNSEQLEELS
+152 SFLSALNSEQLEELS
-167 VFITQCLSHNSYTS
+167 AFIVQCLSYDNYTS
-181 NSILKLLR
+181 DSILKRLR
-189 SLRNKLYLFDP
+189 FLKNKLYLFDP
-200 NKREP
+200 NKKDP
-205 AFDEEGFLEKPRN
+205 AFDEEGFLEKLRS
-218 LNKQIQST
+218 LNNQIQSIET
-226 EIASDSAKKAIK
+226 ASNEAKKAIK
-238 CDDFRGF
+238 CDSFRGF
-245 LNSSLTWLKKKSEY
+245 LNSSLTWLEKKSEY
-259 NFFKKLKNEI
+259 RYFKKLKNEI

-275 CEAIENDLKSY
+275 CEEIENDLKRY
-286 YEARETALFKKFPK
+286 YEAKETAIFKKFPK

-305 DKAISKIQALDFDAI
+305 DKATSKIQALDFDAI
-320 KDKVHALL
+320 KDKVHVLL
-328 SGYEEVPAEFFYFRL
+328 NGYEEMPAEFFYFRL
-343 DSKIAHI
+343 DSKIVHI

-376 IGQAKWHRSVFF
+376 IGQAKWYRSVFF
-388 VGDVKQSIYAFRGG
+388 VGDVKQSIYAFRGS

-425 SPLIIH
+425 APLIIN

-443 SSTTY
+443 SPTAY
-448 LEQKYPETSRN
+448 LEQKYPKTSQN

-469 SLVAN
+469 SLVADD
-474 ERELLL
+474 RELLL
-480 EQISQEAKN
+480 NQV
-489 LLEHGKELLLEQI
+489 

-507 NLLEHGIEPKDITI
+507 NLLDHHIDPKDITI

-530 EIKNYLQENLSE
+530 EIKNYLQERLSA

-551 QLSQFVESKIIKN
+551 KLSQLVESKIIKN
-564 ALEYALAEEEYKP
+564 ALEYALAEEPYKP

-592 DAIALFGFNPKK
+592 DVIALPGFNPKK

-610 VWKVMELFE
+610 VWEIMEQFK
-619 LYTECAQICLELALG
+619 LYEEPAQNCLELAIG
-634 CEDADEFLEKLE
+634 CEDANDFLEKLE
-646 AKKIAS
+646 AKEIAS
-652 FNSKGAQIMTIHKSK
+652 FNPKGAQIMTIHGSK

-683 NNESDK
+683 NSSHANQL
-689 FLEEYNGTELVCLY
+689 LEEYNGAELARLY

-711 VDKDYARALEKEK
+711 VDKDYARALDKEE
-724 AAKDHEEINAYY
+724 AAKDHEEINVYY
-736 VAFTRAELGLVV
+736 VAFTRAELGLIV

-753 DQKKDKKKDKEESK
+753 KESKKESK
-767 NKGMHEKLDLKPLE
+767 NKTMREQLDLAPLE
-781 EGEIAPVIASKK
+781 EGEIMPVVSPQK
-793 EPSNAS
+793 EPLITS
-799 VLIKPHA
+799 VVIKPHA

-845 AYRIPKKSVLEYL
+845 AYRIPKQSVLEYL
-858 NYHYGFYGLDHQA
+858 SYHYGFYGLDYQA
-871 LEESLELFENDAE
+871 LEESLELFENDAG
-884 IQALFKNLA
+884 IQALFKNHA
-893 LKGEVAFLSRGVVSR
+893 LKGEAAFLFQGVVSR
-908 IDVLLWDKGQ
+908 IDVLLWDRGQ

-945 LQTQAPHFKIQAGII
+945 LKTQAPHFKIQAGII

>member
-1 MDTNRQ
+1 MDTKRQ

-67 NLESKEK
+67 NLEDEKEKEK
-74 SHKENILKE
+74 SQNILKE
-83 LEEKYHLDPSLV
+83 LEEKYRLNPSLV
-95 QNSAQK
+95 QNRAQE

-140 EDTEAHQQQLDE
+140 EDTKAHQQQLNE
-152 RFLSALNSEQLEELS
+152 SFLSALDNKQLEELS
-167 VFITQCLSHNSYTS
+167 VFITQCLSYDSYTS
-181 NSILKLLR
+181 DSILERLR
-189 SLRNKLYLFDP
+189 FLKNKLYLFDP
-200 NKREP
+200 NKKEP
-205 AFDEEGFLEKPRN
+205 IFDEEGFLEKLRS
-218 LNKQIQST
+218 LNQQIQNIET
-226 EIASDSAKKAIK
+226 ASNEAKKAIK

-245 LNSSLTWLKKKSEY
+245 LNSSLTWLKKKGEY
-259 NFFKKLKNEI
+259 RDFKKIKDEI

-275 CEAIENDLKSY
+275 CEEIENDLKHY
-286 YEARETALFKKFPK
+286 YEARESALFKKFPK

-305 DKAISKIQALDFDAI
+305 DKATSKIQALDFDAI

-328 SGYEEVPAEFFYFRL
+328 NGYEEMPAEFFYFRL
-343 DSKIAHI
+343 DSRIAHI

-388 VGDVKQSIYAFRGG
+388 VGDVKQSIYGFRGS

-425 SPLIIH
+425 SPLIIN

-443 SSTTY
+443 SPTAY
-448 LEQKYPETSRN
+448 LEQKYPKASSN
-459 KHATDGYVKV
+459 KHARDGYVKV
-469 SLVAN
+469 SLVAD

-480 EQISQEAKN
+480 K
-489 LLEHGKELLLEQI
+489 QI

-507 NLLEHGIEPKDITI
+507 NLLEHRIDPKDITI
-521 LCATNKDAL
+521 LCATNDDAL
-530 EIKNYLQENLSE
+530 EIKNYLQENLSA

-551 QLSQFVESKIIKN
+551 KLSQFVESKIIKN
-564 ALEYALAEEEYKP
+564 ALEYALAEEPYKP

-592 DAIALFGFNPKK
+592 DVIALAGFNPKK

-619 LYTECAQICLELALG
+619 LYGECAQICLELAVG
-634 CEDADEFLEKLE
+634 CEDANEFLEKLE
-646 AKKIAS
+646 AKEIAS
-652 FNSKGAQIMTIHKSK
+652 FKIEGAQIMTIHKSK

-683 NNESDK
+683 KTNNSNQ
-689 FLEEYNGTELVCLY
+689 FLEEYSGTELTRLY

-711 VDKDYARALEKEK
+711 VDKDYARALDKEE
-724 AAKDHEEINAYY
+724 AAKDHEETNVYY

-753 DQKKDKKKDKEESK
+753 
-767 NKGMHEKLDLKPLE
+767 KGMREKLDLAPLE
-781 EGEIAPVIASKK
+781 EGAIAPVISSQK
-793 EPSNAS
+793 EPLIPS
-799 VLIKPHA
+799 VVIKPHA

-814 EEEPDSD
+814 EEEPSD

-858 NYHYGFYGLDHQA
+858 NYHHGFYGLDYQA
-871 LEESLELFENDAE
+871 LEESLELFENDAK

-893 LKGEVAFLSRGVVSR
+893 LRGEVAFLFEGVVSR

-940 HYAEF
+940 HYAAF

>member
-1 MDTNRQ
+1 MDTKRQ

-67 NLESKEK
+67 NLESEKEK
-74 SHKENILKE
+74 SQNILKE
-83 LEEKYHLDPSLV
+83 LEEKYHLKPDLV
-95 QNSAQK
+95 RNNAPK

-140 EDTEAHQQQLDE
+140 EDTKAHQQQLNE
-152 RFLSALNSEQLEELS
+152 GFLSALNGEQLEELS
-167 VFITQCLSHNSYTS
+167 VFIAQCLSYDNYTS
-181 NSILKLLR
+181 DSILERLR
-189 SLRNKLYLFDP
+189 FLKNKLYLFDP

-205 AFDEEGFLEKPRN
+205 AFDEESFLEKLRS
-218 LNKQIQST
+218 LNQQIQSIET
-226 EIASDSAKKAIK
+226 ASDTAKTAIK
-238 CDDFRGF
+238 CDSFRGF

-259 NFFKKLKNEI
+259 QSFKKLKSEI

-275 CEAIENDLKSY
+275 CKEIENDLKRY
-286 YEARETALFKKFPK
+286 YEAREIALFKKFPK

-305 DKAISKIQALDFDAI
+305 DNATSKIQALDFDAI

-328 SGYEEVPAEFFYFRL
+328 NGYEEMPAEFFYFRL

-376 IGQAKWHRSVFF
+376 IGQAKWQRSVFF
-388 VGDVKQSIYAFRGG
+388 VGDVKQSIYAFRGS

-425 SPLIIH
+425 APLIIN

-443 SSTTY
+443 SPTAY
-448 LEQKYPETSRN
+448 LEQKYPKTSPN
-459 KHATDGYVKV
+459 KHVTEGYVKV
-469 SLVAN
+469 SLVAD
-474 ERELLL
+474 E
-480 EQISQEAKN
+480 
-489 LLEHGKELLLEQI
+489 KELLLNQV
-502 LQEAK
+502 LQEAQ
-507 NLLEHGIEPKDITI
+507 NLLDHRIDPKDITI
-521 LCATNKDAL
+521 LCTTNKDAL
-530 EIKNYLQENLSE
+530 EIKNYLQEHLSE
-542 IRPSTESSA
+542 IYPSTESSA
-551 QLSQFVESKIIKN
+551 RLSQFVESKIIKN
-564 ALEYALAEEEYKP
+564 ALEYALAEEPYKP

-592 DAIALFGFNPKK
+592 DVIALPGFNPKK
-604 ESVAGF
+604 ESMASF
-610 VWKVMELFE
+610 VWKIIELFK
-619 LYTECAQICLELALG
+619 LYGEPAQICLELAVG
-634 CEDADEFLEKLE
+634 CEDANEFLEKLE
-646 AKKIAS
+646 AKSIAS
-652 FNSKGAQIMTIHKSK
+652 FNLKGAQIMTIHKSK

-683 NNESDK
+683 KSNNSNQ
-689 FLEEYNGTELVCLY
+689 FLEEYNGAELLRLY

-711 VDKDYARALEKEK
+711 VDKDYARALDKEE
-724 AAKDHEEINAYY
+724 AAKNHEEINVYY
-736 VAFTRAELGLVV
+736 VAFTRAELGLIV

-753 DQKKDKKKDKEESK
+753 KESKKESK
-767 NKGMHEKLDLKPLE
+767 NKTMREQLDLVPLE
-781 EGEIAPVIASKK
+781 EGEIMPVISPQK
-793 EPSNAS
+793 EPLITST
-799 VLIKPHA
+799 LIKPHA
-806 YGEQVQEI
+806 YGDQVQEI
-814 EEEPDSD
+814 EEEPSD

-845 AYRIPKKSVLEYL
+845 AYNIPKQSVLEYL
-858 NYHYGFYGLDHQA
+858 NYHHGFYGLDYQA

-884 IQALFKNLA
+884 IQALFKNYA
-893 LKGEVAFLSRGVVSR
+893 LRGEAAFLFEGVVSR

-940 HYAEF
+940 HYAAF
-945 LQTQAPHFKIQAGII
+945 LKTQAPHFKIQAGII

>member
-1 MDTNRQ
+1 MDTKRQ

-67 NLESKEK
+67 NLESGKEK
-74 SHKENILKE
+74 SQNILKE

-95 QNSAQK
+95 RNSAQK

-140 EDTEAHQQQLDE
+140 EDTEAHQRQLNE
-152 RFLSALNSEQLEELS
+152 GFLSALNNEQLEELS
-167 VFITQCLSHNSYTS
+167 AFIVQCLSYESYTS
-181 NSILKLLR
+181 DSILERLR
-189 SLRNKLYLFDP
+189 FLKNKLYLFDP
-200 NKREP
+200 NKKEP
-205 AFDEEGFLEKPRN
+205 AFDEEGFLEKLRS
-218 LNKQIQST
+218 LNNQIQSIET
-226 EIASDSAKKAIK
+226 ASDRAKTAIK
-238 CDDFRGF
+238 CDSFRGF
-245 LNSSLTWLKKKSEY
+245 LNSSLTWLEKKSEY
-259 NFFKKLKNEI
+259 QSFKKLKSEI
-269 PTLESE
+269 PTLERE
-275 CEAIENDLKSY
+275 CEEIENDLKRY
-286 YEARETALFKKFPK
+286 YEAKETAIFKKFPK

-305 DKAISKIQALDFDAI
+305 DNATSKIQALDFDAI
-320 KDKVHALL
+320 KDKVHVLL
-328 SGYEEVPAEFFYFRL
+328 SGYEEMPAEFFYFRL

-388 VGDVKQSIYAFRGG
+388 VGDVKQSIYAFRGS

-425 SPLIIH
+425 APLIIN

-443 SSTTY
+443 SPTAC
-448 LEQKYPETSRN
+448 LEQKYPKASNN
-459 KHATDGYVKV
+459 KHVTEGYVKV
-469 SLVAN
+469 SLVAD

-480 EQISQEAKN
+480 NQV
-489 LLEHGKELLLEQI
+489 

-507 NLLEHGIEPKDITI
+507 NLLDHRIDPKDITI

-530 EIKNYLQENLSE
+530 EIKNYLQERLSA
-542 IRPSTESSA
+542 ICPSTESSA
-551 QLSQFVESKIIKN
+551 KLSQLVESKIIKN
-564 ALEYALAEEEYKP
+564 ALEYALAEEPYKP

-592 DAIALFGFNPKK
+592 DAIALPGFNPKK
-604 ESVAGF
+604 ESVASF
-610 VWKVMELFE
+610 VWKIMEQFK
-619 LYTECAQICLELALG
+619 LYGEPAQSCLELAVG
-634 CEDADEFLEKLE
+634 CEDANDFLEKLE
-646 AKKIAS
+646 AKEIAS
-652 FNSKGAQIMTIHKSK
+652 FNPKGVQIMTIHGSK

-677 ERLGKP
+677 ERLGNPKSSHS
-683 NNESDK
+683 NQ
-689 FLEEYNGTELVCLY
+689 FLEEYDSTELTRLY

-711 VDKDYARALEKEK
+711 VDKDYARALDKEE
-724 AAKDHEEINAYY
+724 AAKDHEEINVYY
-736 VAFTRAELGLVV
+736 VAFTRAELGLIV

-753 DQKKDKKKDKEESK
+753 KESKKESK
-767 NKGMHEKLDLKPLE
+767 NKTMREQLDLVSLE
-781 EGEIAPVIASKK
+781 EGEIMPVISPQK
-793 EPSNAS
+793 EPLMTS
-799 VLIKPHA
+799 VVIKPHA

-845 AYRIPKKSVLEYL
+845 AYRIPKQSVLEYL

-871 LEESLELFENDAE
+871 LEESLELFENDVE
-884 IQALFKNLA
+884 IQALFKNHA
-893 LKGEVAFLSRGVVSR
+893 LRGEAAFLFQGVVSR

-945 LQTQAPHFKIQAGII
+945 LKTQAPHFKIQAGII

>member
-1 MDTNRQ
+1 
-7 CMALKASAGSGK
+7 MALKASAGSGK

-67 NLESKEK
+67 NLEDEKEKEK
-74 SHKENILKE
+74 SQNILKE
-83 LEEKYHLDPSLV
+83 LEEKYRLDPSFV

-140 EDTEAHQQQLDE
+140 EDTKAHQQQLNE
-152 RFLSALNSEQLEELS
+152 SFLSALNGEQLEELS
-167 VFITQCLSHNSYTS
+167 VFIAQCLSYDNYTS
-181 NSILKLLR
+181 DSILERLR
-189 SLRNKLYLFDP
+189 SLKNKLYLFDP
-200 NKREP
+200 NKKEP
-205 AFDEEGFLEKPRN
+205 AFDEEGFLEKLRS
-218 LNKQIQST
+218 LNQQIQSIET
-226 EIASDSAKKAIK
+226 VSDRAKTAIK

-245 LNSSLTWLKKKSEY
+245 LNSSLTWLKKKGEY
-259 NFFKKLKNEI
+259 RDFKKIKDEI

-275 CEAIENDLKSY
+275 CEEIENDLKRY
-286 YEARETALFKKFPK
+286 YEARESTLFKKFPK

-305 DKAISKIQALDFDAI
+305 DKATSKIQALDFDAI

-328 SGYEEVPAEFFYFRL
+328 NGYEEMPAEFFYFRL
-343 DSKIAHI
+343 DSRIAHI

-388 VGDVKQSIYAFRGG
+388 VGDVKQSIYGFRGS

-410 SKDFYHDNLEFNHRS
+410 SKDFYHDNLPFNHRS
-425 SPLIIH
+425 SPLIIN

-443 SSTTY
+443 SPTAY
-448 LEQKYPETSRN
+448 WEQKYPKASSN
-459 KHATDGYVKV
+459 KHARDGYVKV
-469 SLVAN
+469 SLVAD
-474 ERELLL
+474 ER
-480 EQISQEAKN
+480 
-489 LLEHGKELLLEQI
+489 ELLLEQI

-507 NLLEHGIEPKDITI
+507 NLLEHRIDPKDITL
-521 LCATNKDAL
+521 LCATNDDAL
-530 EIKNYLQENLSE
+530 EIKNYLQKNLSA
-542 IRPSTESSA
+542 IRPSTESSTK
-551 QLSQFVESKIIKN
+551 LSQFVESKIIKN
-564 ALEYALAEEEYKP
+564 ALEYALAEEPYKP

-592 DAIALFGFNPKK
+592 DAIALAGFNPKK

-619 LYTECAQICLELALG
+619 LYGECAQICLELAIG
-634 CEDADEFLEKLE
+634 CEDADGFLEKLE
-646 AKKIAS
+646 AKEIAS
-652 FNSKGAQIMTIHKSK
+652 FKAEGAQIMTIHKSK

-683 NNESDK
+683 KTNNSNQ
-689 FLEEYNGTELVCLY
+689 FLEEYSGTELTRLY

-711 VDKDYARALEKEK
+711 VDKDYARALDKEEV
-724 AAKDHEEINAYY
+724 AKDHEETNVYY
-736 VAFTRAELGLVV
+736 VAFTRAELGLIV

-753 DQKKDKKKDKEESK
+753 
-767 NKGMHEKLDLKPLE
+767 KGMHEKLDLAPLE
-781 EGEIAPVIASKK
+781 EGTIAPVISSQK
-793 EPSNAS
+793 EPSSAS

-814 EEEPDSD
+814 EEEPSD

-858 NYHYGFYGLDHQA
+858 NYHHGFYGLDHQA
-871 LEESLELFENDAE
+871 LEESLELFENDAK

-893 LKGEVAFLSRGVVSR
+893 LKGEVAFLFEGVVSR

-940 HYAEF
+940 HYAAF